1 MADII
6 RPPFSEIK
14 RPDEIVRMTTA
25 DNLKFAV
32 LIGLIEVGQV
42 TNREV
47 VNTVLHLLVG
57 GEFDMELNFVIQD
70 AQNIKHML
78 ELLDHC
84 PPNLQAEIWSVFIA
98 ILRKSVRNLQACTD
112 VGLIE
117 HVLVRLQRS
126 ETVVADLLIEM
137 LGVLASYSITV
148 KELKLLFGTMKAVN
162 GKWPRH
168 SAKLLNVLRQMPHR
182 NGPDVFFSFPGR
194 KGSAMVLPPLAKWP
208 YENGFTFTTWFRLDP
223 INSVNIEREK
233 PYLYCFKTSKGV
245 GYTAHFVGNCL
256 VLTSMKVKGKGF
268 QHCVKYEFQPRK
280 WYMIAIV
287 YIYNRWTK
295 SEIKCLVNGQLAS
308 STEMAWFVSTNDPF
322 DKCYIGAT
330 PELDEERVFC
340 GQMSAIYLFSEA
352 LTTQQICAMHR
363 LGPGYKSQFRFDNEC
378 YLNLPDNHKRVSHN
392 NVITNKSTTVLLA
405 EQEVEAIDWADEKLD
420 LSAAFAKIR
429 AVLSARNASA
439 NAVLNALGGV
449 VVDQTAGGAT
459 VAGTST
465 TPSSAST
472 NAVNNNAG
480 GSNATTANTNNSNQY
495 GDGGASAGV
504 NSNDNNKI
512 ISDPLCHLPTG
523 NTSFEQLR
531 RISSTSTTGLE
542 LLRGYS
548 SQTEEISQ
556 LKAVLYDG
564 KLSNAIVFMYNPVA
578 TDGQL
583 CLQSAPKGNVSYF
596 VHTPHALMLQDVK
609 AVVTHSIHCTLNS
622 IGGIQVLFPLFS
634 QLDMAHEGISD
645 IKRDQTLCSK
655 LLGFICELV
664 ETSQTVQQH
673 MIQNRGFLVIS
684 FMLQRS
690 SREHLTLEVLGSFLN
705 LTKYLVTC
713 LSANSDLLLKQLSV
727 ALRFPNK
734 KLFCFSFLTWQLLD
748 HVLFNPALWIYTP
761 ANVQA
766 RLYSYLATEFLSD
779 TQIYSNVR
787 RVSTVLQTVHTLKY
801 YYWVVNPRAKSGIIP
816 KGLDGPRPAQ
826 KDILAIRAY
835 ILLFLKQLIMIGNGV
850 KEDELQSILNYL
862 TTMHEDEN
870 LHDVLQMLISLMSE
884 HPSSMVPAFDVK
896 YGVRSIFKLLAAESQ
911 LIRLQALKLLGFFL
925 SRSTYKRKYD
935 VMSPHNLYTL
945 LSERLLLYE
954 ESLSLPTYNILY
966 EIMTEHISQQILY
979 TRHPEAE
986 SHYRL
991 ENPMV
996 LKIIATL
1003 IRQSKQT
1010 ESLIEVKKLFLSD
1023 MTLLCNSNRENR
1035 RTVLQ
1040 MSVWQ
1045 EWLIAMAYIHPKN
1058 TEEQKISDM
1067 VYSLFRMLL
1076 HHAIKY
1082 EYGGWRVWVDTLAIV
1097 HSKVSYEEFKLQFAQ
1112 MYEHYERQR
1121 TDNITDPALRQA
1133 RPISTISGWEREEQQ
1148 QQQHHHHPHTQR
1160 QPQEQLEQTHVHTH
1174 QHHRHAALASPVAQE
1189 SQVKDAESVGSL
1201 EDVPPVEEEIAL
1213 SDMETTTNEVTVI
1226 NAVNESTNLDS
1237 TANEKASGD
1246 AELLKE
1252 TSNVSNDDLTKPK
1265 ISSISDVYNEH
1276 IKSEV
1281 IVTSIVESPAVA
1293 VTCNGGASSSS
1304 TPASASST
1312 PAKTAAT
1319 ANGGQEA
1326 LSQTLNIKPEDLEEI
1341 ELATAKIAAGTTND
1355 AELVEQVLQ
1364 SSEKALQDC
1373 KIIADEMQ
1381 EASSVLKDEEIELAV
1396 NEVVQGVLK
1405 NEKKQATKDLMAEET
1420 LVTSNDDT
1428 KKNEEDNVLL
1438 LNTKNLLNNNAV
1450 ERKTI
1455 TTTNDN
1461 TNTTNIKEVNANSEP
1476 NENFNE
1482 IRTTTNKAVT
1492 DLHAEA
1498 VSVIDMQQKT
1508 EENDYKKATKNN
1520 INNSSSTNTAA
1531 PLEEQKISKLA
1542 IVVAKEH
1549 EHENDLMDV
1558 SSSLST
1564 TVETTEE
1571 ISSLSPETTV
1581 SSASI
1586 PEDNLLG
1593 LNEATAH
1600 DNEKL
1605 SSETMTM
1612 VKDIVDNL
1620 IDKVIDA
1627 SVIAIEKD
1635 AACKETN
1642 NNEIVDKVK
1651 NDVNEEVDVS
1661 LRAKEIVEDVL
1672 TSALD
1677 KAAATE
1683 QTNAKE
1689 VAIIEDNT
1697 SSKEVATTTTTSTEQ
1712 ETQADIVQ
1720 TVVNDLL
1727 EQTVNAIE
1735 KSDELAGVVVPKVET
1750 KAETMVGEETL
1761 LAPEVVEEAKELVAI
1776 SLPLTKEIDSTT
1788 QTTPKKQAHDI
1799 VGGEAVDLEN
1809 VEVIEDLVEQTEEE
1823 TQTTQ
1828 EELLESAA
1836 ELEEEE
1842 QVKQST
1848 ASTQVESNHFD
1859 TKHSHQSQQAKQQH
1873 QQQQHQRSKSGS
1885 TRPMF
1890 SPGPTRPPFRI
1901 PEFKWSYIHQRLLSD
1916 VLFSLETDI
1925 QVWRS
1930 HSTKSVLDFV
1940 NSSENAIFVVN
1951 TVHLISQLAD
1961 NLIIA
1966 CGGLLPLLASAT
1978 SPNSELDVLEP
1989 TQGMPLEVAVS
2000 FLQRLVNMADVL
2012 IFATSLNFG
2021 ELEAEKNMSS
2031 GGILRQ
2037 CLRLVCT
2044 CAVRNCLECKERTRY
2059 NVGAMARDVSGAAH
2073 LQALIRGAQASPKN
2087 IVESLT
2093 GQLSPVKDPEKL
2105 LQDMDVNRL
2114 RAVIYRDVEETKQA
2128 QFLSLA
2134 IVYFISVLMVSK
2146 YRDILEPPAE
2156 PQIQRQSPVMQRSA
2170 AGRPLFPQWSHHV
2183 YPQFLPS
2190 NSHQNHMLSTTST
2203 TTTNMQQQ
2211 HTQTTLHHHY
2221 YHQQQTQQISSPPHH
2236 QQQLTQHHNYT
2247 HHYASIQQ
2255 QQQQQMH
2262 QHQHQHST
2270 YYGEQQPQLQNH
2282 ILSAG
2287 SSNSSSNYAGN
2298 ISPPLATQSTS
2309 SSASSSVTS
2318 QPASSSSLSSLA
2330 SQPTATRHHH
2340 QQQQQQQHQHAH
2352 SHTVTHQ
2359 HQHQHQRHIQKHHYH
2374 HQQQQQQQFQ
2384 QHYGMM
2390 NGNGNQMVNGGDG
2403 VGGVGGNSK
2412 STPQN
2417 FTMSNSSHQQHFV
2430 GNAGDMN
2437 GSNAFNQYM
2446 RASGAMM
2453 NGGHQNSIAVEYH
2466 THTHTH
2472 SIGVGGAVIGATNN
2486 NSLTLNNN
2494 NNCINNA
2501 ISAHSTLRD
2510 VGVGVGRDGVGCTS
2524 DIVSAGDT
2532 KLPYKNNGL
2541 NNNYRYNGHN
2551 NIGTGTRTIQDGDYE
2566 IIVVDENNPSVLAD
2580 NDSHSSGPPS
2590 IKSNKAT
2597 ATNTTTTMNKTAKT
2611 KNFKSTSIITTNLTT
2626 ATTTTISLP
2635 QSKQISK
2642 LQPQPLSP
2650 PKPVLPKKLP
2660 KSVDS
2665 DVGSLNMNST
2675 ENEVPEVESS
2685 GEILADDNKPNNS
2698 NDESWTDVNLNED
2711 AGVQATAGGLLSGG
2725 MSAVDGKM
2733 RDIDGIQQHH
2743 VHQQQ
2748 HQQQHH
2754 QQQQT
2759 TIAHGQP
2766 QQQMQAHHGHQ
2777 LMNAAGGG
2785 GGNERGD
2792 KPDSEISVVR
2802 VPDSYAATA
2811 SGASSAGV
2819 ATAAGNVSQR
2829 GTTRSDELQ
2838 MKPPLVGQLPMT
2850 TPSREASLTQKLEVA
2865 LGPVCPLLREVMVDF
2880 APFLSKTLVGSHG
2893 QELLMEG
2900 KGLTTF
2906 KNSHSVVELV
2916 MLLCSQEWQN
2926 SLQKHA
2932 GLAFIELIN
2941 EGRLLSHA
2949 MKDHIVRVA
2958 NEAEFILNRMRA
2970 DDVLKHADFESQCA
2984 QTLLER
2990 REEERMCDHLIT
3002 AARRR
3007 DNVIASRLLEKV
3019 RNIMCNRHGAWGD
3032 ACSAVQKQTFWKLDA
3047 WEDDA
3052 RRRKR
3057 MVQNPR
3063 GSSHPQ
3069 ATLKAAIENGGPED
3083 AIMQTRDEFHTQI
3096 AVSRSHQSTQ
3106 HTADLLD
3113 DAELLIEDRELDLD
3127 LTGPVNIS
3135 TKAKLVAPGVVAP
3148 GTVSI
3153 TSTEMFFEVDEDH
3166 PEFQKIDPEV
3176 LKYCDHLHGKWYFS
3190 EVRAIFSRRYL
3201 LQNVALEIFL
3211 ASRTSIL
3218 FAFPDQHTV
3227 KKVIKALPRV
3237 GVGIKYGIPQTR
3249 RASMMSPR
3257 QLMRNSNMTQKWQRR
3272 EISNFE
3278 YLMFLNTIAGRTYN
3292 DLNQYPVF
3300 PWVLTNYDTKELDLS
3315 LPSNYRDLSKPI
3327 GALNPSRR
3335 EYFEERYESWVS
3347 DTIPPFHYGTHY
3359 STSSFTLNWLVRVEP
3374 FTTMFLALQGGKFDY
3389 PDRLFSSIS
3398 LSWKNCQRDT
3408 SDVKELIPEWY
3419 FLPEIFYN
3427 SSGYRLGHREDGAL
3441 VNDVELPP
3449 WSKSPEEFVRINR
3462 MALESEF
3469 VSCQLHQWI
3478 DLIFGYK
3485 QRGPEA
3491 IRATN
3496 VFYYLT
3502 YEGSVDLDAISDP
3515 VMREAVENQI
3525 RNFGQTPS
3533 QLLMEPHPPR
3543 SSAMHLSPM
3552 MFSAMPDDLCMS
3564 LKFYQNSPIIH
3575 ISANTYPQLSLPS
3588 VVTVTAGHQFAVN
3601 RWNCNYTA
3609 SVQSPSYAES
3619 PQSPGSNLPLT
3630 IDPVLSAAQNTGHN
3644 NPMNRRHL
3652 GDNFSQMLK
3661 IRSNCF
3667 VTTVDSRFLIA
3678 CGFWDNSFRVFATE
3692 TAKIVQIVFGHFG
3705 VVTCLARS
3713 ECNITSDCYIA
3724 SGSADCTVLLWH
3736 WNARTQSIV
3745 GEGDVPT
3752 PRATLTGHEQAV
3764 TSVVISAELGLVVS
3778 GSTNGPVLIHTTF
3791 GDLLR
3796 SLDPPMDFYSP
3807 ELIAMS
3813 REGFIVVNYDKGNVA
3828 AYTINGKKL
3837 RHETHN
3843 DNLQCMLLSRD
3854 GEYLMTAGDRGIV
3867 EVWRTFNLAP
3877 LYAFPACNAAIRS
3890 LALTHDQKYLLAGL
3904 STGSIIVFHID
3915 FNRWHHEY
3923 QQRY

>member
-1 MADII
+1 MANFI
-6 RPPFSEIK
+6 RPPFNDIK
-14 RPDEIVRMTTA
+14 RPDEIVRMTTG

-378 YLNLPDNHKRVSHN
+378 YLNLPDNHKRVSQQQLLEQQQ
-392 NVITNKSTTVLLA
+392 TPTKYMAALLLA
-405 EQEVEAIDWADEKLD
+405 EADVQSIDWSDDKLD
-420 LSAAFAKIR
+420 LQAAFAKIR
-429 AVLSARNASA
+429 AVLAARSANA
-439 NAVLNALGGV
+439 NAVLQALRGSGSG
-449 VVDQTAGGAT
+449 TAAHSTEIHSSSAT
-459 VAGTST
+459 VNAPTDH
-465 TPSSAST
+465 T
-472 NAVNNNAG
+472 NLAINNNH
-480 GSNATTANTNNSNQY
+480 NITTINETTTAVTCENHLTKITESLSHMPLGSTFSLDRLSSSSISTLDFMRPFV
-495 GDGGASAGV
+495 GDM
-504 NSNDNNKI
+504 
-512 ISDPLCHLPTG
+512 
-523 NTSFEQLR
+523 
-531 RISSTSTTGLE
+531 
-542 LLRGYS
+542 
-548 SQTEEISQ
+548 EEINQ
-556 LKAVLYDG
+556 LKFVLYDG

-609 AVVTHSIHCTLNS
+609 AVITHSIHCTLNS

-645 IKRDQTLCSK
+645 MKRDPTLCSK

-713 LSANSDLLLKQLSV
+713 LSANSDLLLKQ
-727 ALRFPNK
+727 
-734 KLFCFSFLTWQLLD
+734 LFCFSFLTWQLLD

-835 ILLFLKQLIMIGNGV
+835 ILLFLKQLIMIGQGV

-896 YGVRSIFKLLAAESQ
+896 HGVRTIFKLLAAESQ

-945 LSERLLLYE
+945 LAERLLLYE
-954 ESLSLPTYNILY
+954 ESLSMPTYNVLY
-966 EIMTEHISQQILY
+966 EIMTEHISQHIMY
-979 TRHPEAE
+979 NRHPEAE

-991 ENPMV
+991 ENPMM
-996 LKIIATL
+996 LKVVATL
-1003 IRQSKQT
+1003 VRQSKQT

-1121 TDNITDPALRQA
+1121 TDNITDPILRQA
-1133 RPISTISGWEREEQQ
+1133 RPISTISGWEREELN
-1148 QQQHHHHPHTQR
+1148 QQHHGVVHNAASVTSLDHVTPVDEGCEDEIEQEICSNHNQTNDTNLEVECHETDTNCNCPIESESSEISTELNKQTNQCEILKLGISSVSEVLNNHKKSDSHTCNGN
-1160 QPQEQLEQTHVHTH
+1160 
-1174 QHHRHAALASPVAQE
+1174 AS
-1189 SQVKDAESVGSL
+1189 S
-1201 EDVPPVEEEIAL
+1201 
-1213 SDMETTTNEVTVI
+1213 TTNTSAKEI
-1226 NAVNESTNLDS
+1226 KSTGPE
-1237 TANEKASGD
+1237 A
-1246 AELLKE
+1246 LKE
-1252 TSNVSNDDLTKPK
+1252 T
-1265 ISSISDVYNEH
+1265 
-1276 IKSEV
+1276 
-1281 IVTSIVESPAVA
+1281 
-1293 VTCNGGASSSS
+1293 
-1304 TPASASST
+1304 
-1312 PAKTAAT
+1312 
-1319 ANGGQEA
+1319 
-1326 LSQTLNIKPEDLEEI
+1326 LNIRDLEELKNEQQNIASKDNEAHI
-1341 ELATAKIAAGTTND
+1341 ESVLKISEKSLADCKLLAD
-1355 AELVEQVLQ
+1355 VLQ
-1364 SSEKALQDC
+1364 ET
-1373 KIIADEMQ
+1373 
-1381 EASSVLKDEEIELAV
+1381 SSVIKDEEIELAV
-1396 NEVVQGVLK
+1396 NEVVQGVLN
-1405 NEKKQATKDLMAEET
+1405 NEKKQIREPSQDHQTPHVQTEGT
-1420 LVTSNDDT
+1420 LTQISQ
-1428 KKNEEDNVLL
+1428 
-1438 LNTKNLLNNNAV
+1438 LNTENMLNNITKTSTEEINANNDVSVTKTCNIEDIEKTEELTNVIKANFLNNNAPHPAITV
-1450 ERKTI
+1450 SEAIDKT
-1455 TTTNDN
+1455 
-1461 TNTTNIKEVNANSEP
+1461 V
-1476 NENFNE
+1476 
-1482 IRTTTNKAVT
+1482 
-1492 DLHAEA
+1492 
-1498 VSVIDMQQKT
+1498 QKKLT
-1508 EENDYKKATKNN
+1508 E
-1520 INNSSSTNTAA
+1520 
-1531 PLEEQKISKLA
+1531 LE
-1542 IVVAKEH
+1542 
-1549 EHENDLMDV
+1549 V

-1564 TVETTEE
+1564 TLETVEE

-1581 SSASI
+1581 SNTSMADETI
-1586 PEDNLLG
+1586 EN
-1593 LNEATAH
+1593 LNEESAKNT
-1600 DNEKL
+1600 
-1605 SSETMTM
+1605 
-1612 VKDIVDNL
+1612 VVQ
-1620 IDKVIDA
+1620 
-1627 SVIAIEKD
+1627 
-1635 AACKETN
+1635 
-1642 NNEIVDKVK
+1642 EIVDKIIDDVIK
-1651 NDVNEEVDVS
+1651 NSSQDYFLEKIPKSNNSDPENINQGLNSTIELLSEDC
-1661 LRAKEIVEDVL
+1661 LCETAKD
-1672 TSALD
+1672 
-1677 KAAATE
+1677 
-1683 QTNAKE
+1683 
-1689 VAIIEDNT
+1689 IIEDVIQTAVEQAISFNSLDDISIEKTAHNT
-1697 SSKEVATTTTTSTEQ
+1697 NENKNNIVN
-1712 ETQADIVQ
+1712 IVQ
-1720 TVVNDLL
+1720 TVVD
-1727 EQTVNAIE
+1727 
-1735 KSDELAGVVVPKVET
+1735 
-1750 KAETMVGEETL
+1750 
-1761 LAPEVVEEAKELVAI
+1761 
-1776 SLPLTKEIDSTT
+1776 
-1788 QTTPKKQAHDI
+1788 
-1799 VGGEAVDLEN
+1799 
-1809 VEVIEDLVEQTEEE
+1809 DLVEQTISAIATSTESEISENKKIIPEDQISLKPESNYLLDQNENKEQTFQEDLTLNSHSKDERSVCQE
-1823 TQTTQ
+1823 TQTNQCIGENSQIFQKNEHHHQ
-1828 EELLESAA
+1828 E
-1836 ELEEEE
+1836 
-1842 QVKQST
+1842 QQS
-1848 ASTQVESNHFD
+1848 ASTQVDSQHFD
-1859 TKHSHQSQQAKQQH
+1859 DKKQHGYSQH
-1873 QQQQHQRSKSGS
+1873 QLPQHHQRPKSGS

-2059 NVGAMARDVSGAAH
+2059 NVGAASRDLPGAAH

-2087 IVESLT
+2087 IVESIT

-2156 PQIQRQSPVMQRSA
+2156 PQIQRQSPVMQRSTG
-2170 AGRPLFPQWSHHV
+2170 AGRNL
-2183 YPQFLPS
+2183 
-2190 NSHQNHMLSTTST
+2190 
-2203 TTTNMQQQ
+2203 
-2211 HTQTTLHHHY
+2211 
-2221 YHQQQTQQISSPPHH
+2221 
-2236 QQQLTQHHNYT
+2236 
-2247 HHYASIQQ
+2247 
-2255 QQQQQMH
+2255 
-2262 QHQHQHST
+2262 
-2270 YYGEQQPQLQNH
+2270 
-2282 ILSAG
+2282 
-2287 SSNSSSNYAGN
+2287 
-2298 ISPPLATQSTS
+2298 
-2309 SSASSSVTS
+2309 
-2318 QPASSSSLSSLA
+2318 
-2330 SQPTATRHHH
+2330 
-2340 QQQQQQQHQHAH
+2340 
-2352 SHTVTHQ
+2352 
-2359 HQHQHQRHIQKHHYH
+2359 
-2374 HQQQQQQQFQ
+2374 
-2384 QHYGMM
+2384 
-2390 NGNGNQMVNGGDG
+2390 
-2403 VGGVGGNSK
+2403 
-2412 STPQN
+2412 
-2417 FTMSNSSHQQHFV
+2417 
-2430 GNAGDMN
+2430 
-2437 GSNAFNQYM
+2437 
-2446 RASGAMM
+2446 
-2453 NGGHQNSIAVEYH
+2453 
-2466 THTHTH
+2466 
-2472 SIGVGGAVIGATNN
+2472 
-2486 NSLTLNNN
+2486 
-2494 NNCINNA
+2494 
-2501 ISAHSTLRD
+2501 
-2510 VGVGVGRDGVGCTS
+2510 
-2524 DIVSAGDT
+2524 
-2532 KLPYKNNGL
+2532 
-2541 NNNYRYNGHN
+2541 
-2551 NIGTGTRTIQDGDYE
+2551 QDGDYE
-2566 IIVVDENNPSVLAD
+2566 IIVVDENNSSVLAD

-2590 IKSNKAT
+2590 IKN
-2597 ATNTTTTMNKTAKT
+2597 
-2611 KNFKSTSIITTNLTT
+2611 
-2626 ATTTTISLP
+2626 P
-2635 QSKQISK
+2635 K
-2642 LQPQPLSP
+2642 LQQNTQKNITRSETIVNISRNTKVKSLLPHINNRKIKLQKQLLSP
-2650 PKPVLPKKLP
+2650 PTPIVPQRLS
-2660 KSVDS
+2660 KSDS
-2665 DVGSLNMNST
+2665 ECNSLNMNST

-2685 GEILADDNKPNNS
+2685 SEILADDSKPINS

-2711 AGVQATAGGLLSGG
+2711 SCVQTSATGIIMSGD
-2725 MSAVDGKM
+2725 AKI
-2733 RDIDGIQQHH
+2733 RDIGSVHSTHSSHTQNSAHVVGGIS
-2743 VHQQQ
+2743 
-2748 HQQQHH
+2748 
-2754 QQQQT
+2754 
-2759 TIAHGQP
+2759 
-2766 QQQMQAHHGHQ
+2766 
-2777 LMNAAGGG
+2777 
-2785 GGNERGD
+2785 ERGD

-2802 VPDSYAATA
+2802 VPDNYGNSTA
-2811 SGASSAGV
+2811 VSGNNANIGTQRSSRA
-2819 ATAAGNVSQR
+2819 
-2829 GTTRSDELQ
+2829 DELPI
-2838 MKPPLVGQLPMT
+2838 KPPLVGQLPMT

-2865 LGPVCPLLREVMVDF
+2865 LGPVCPLLREIMVDF
-2880 APFLSKTLVGSHG
+2880 AHYLSKTLVGSHG

-3032 ACSAVQKQTFWKLDA
+3032 SCGTVQKQIYWKLDA

-3069 ATLKAAIENGGPED
+3069 ATLKAALENGGPED
-3083 AIMQTRDEFHTQI
+3083 AILQTRDEFHTQI
-3096 AVSRSHQSTQ
+3096 AVSRTHQATQ

-3135 TKAKLVAPGVVAP
+3135 TKAKLIAPGLVAP

-3153 TSTEMFFEVDEDH
+3153 TSTEMFFEVDEEH
-3166 PEFQKIDPEV
+3166 PEYHKIEVEV

-3292 DLNQYPVF
+3292 DLNQYPIF
-3300 PWVLTNYDTKELDLS
+3300 PWVLTNYESKDLDLS

-3335 EYFEERYESWVS
+3335 AYFEDRYESWES

-3359 STSSFTLNWLVRVEP
+3359 STASFTLNWLVRVEP

-3389 PDRLFSSIS
+3389 PDRLFSSVN

-3419 FLPEIFYN
+3419 FLPEMFYN
-3427 SSGYRLGHREDGAL
+3427 SSNYRLGHREDGTM
-3441 VNDVELPP
+3441 VNDVELPQ
-3449 WSKSPEEFVRINR
+3449 WAKTPEEFVRINR

-3502 YEGSVDLDAISDP
+3502 YEGSVDLEAIVDP

-3552 MFSAMPDDLCMS
+3552 MFSAMPDDLCQI

-3619 PQSPGSNLPLT
+3619 SQQQGAMKPLT
-3630 IDPVLSAAQNTGHN
+3630 IDPVLTTQNTTNN

-3667 VTTVDSRFLIA
+3667 VVTVDSRFLIA
-3678 CGFWDNSFRVFATE
+3678 CGFWDNSFRVFNTE
-3692 TAKIVQIVFGHFG
+3692 SAKIVQIIFGHFG

-3778 GSTNGPVLIHTTF
+3778 GSSSKQRFFFSQYRTTFYVFIIDGPVLIHTTF

-3796 SLDPPMDFYSP
+3796 SLDPPMEFHSP

-3813 REGFIVVNYDKGNVA
+3813 REGFIVINYDKGNVA
-3828 AYTINGKKL
+3828 AYTINGKEL
-3837 RHETHN
+3837 RHEIHN

-3877 LYAFPACNAAIRS
+3877 LYAFPACNAGIRS

-3904 STGSIIVFHID
+3904 STGSIVVFHID

>member
-1 MADII
+1 MDSLERLLRAAPLPRTLTSVNGAVAKGQQRALVHASLAAATVGRKGRHLTGTFCLTGDTMEGII
-6 RPPFSEIK
+6 QCLVFLKAFS
-14 RPDEIVRMTTA
+14 
-25 DNLKFAV
+25 
-32 LIGLIEVGQV
+32 
-42 TNREV
+42 
-47 VNTVLHLLVG
+47 LVG

-378 YLNLPDNHKRVSHN
+378 YLNLPDNHKRVSQN
-392 NVITNKSTTVLLA
+392 NGNNNNNNTTISTTVLLA
-405 EQEVEAIDWADEKLD
+405 EQEAQAIDWSDEKLD
-420 LSAAFAKIR
+420 LTAAFAKIR

-449 VVDQTAGGAT
+449 VVVDDHGTASGSTMTGGGA
-459 VAGTST
+459 VGGMAP
-465 TPSSAST
+465 TPSASSM
-472 NAVNNNAG
+472 NANSAG
-480 GSNATTANTNNSNQY
+480 GSNAATSANNNQHI
-495 GDGGASAGV
+495 GGGGGGA
-504 NSNDNNKI
+504 NDNNKI
-512 ISDPLCHLPTG
+512 ITDPLCHLPTG

-531 RISSTSTTGLE
+531 RISATSAASLE
-542 LLRGYS
+542 LLRGYTN
-548 SQTEEISQ
+548 QTEEINQ

-645 IKRDQTLCSK
+645 VKRDPTLCSK

-713 LSANSDLLLKQLSV
+713 LSANSDLLLKQL
-727 ALRFPNK
+727 
-734 KLFCFSFLTWQLLD
+734 LD

-801 YYWVVNPRAKSGIIP
+801 YYWVVNPRTKSGIVP
-816 KGLDGPRPAQ
+816 KGVDGPRPAQ

-896 YGVRSIFKLLAAESQ
+896 HGVRSIFKLLAAESQ

-925 SRSTYKRKYD
+925 SRSTHKRKYD

-945 LSERLLLYE
+945 LAERLLIYE
-954 ESLSLPTYNILY
+954 ESLSLPTYNVLY

-979 TRHPEAE
+979 TRHPEPE

-991 ENPMV
+991 ENPMI
-996 LKIIATL
+996 LKVVATL

-1076 HHAIKY
+1076 HHAIKH

-1148 QQQHHHHPHTQR
+1148 QQQHHHNHQHQ
-1160 QPQEQLEQTHVHTH
+1160 QPQQQQQQQQQQQLEHTH
-1174 QHHRHAALASPVAQE
+1174 AHHQQHRAQAALPAPAVQE
-1189 SQVKDAESVGSL
+1189 LPVKDAESVGSL
-1201 EDVPPVEEEIAL
+1201 EDVPPVEEEVEECESIEPTVQDVA
-1213 SDMETTTNEVTVI
+1213 STTTG
-1226 NAVNESTNLDS
+1226 NESESANCGCN
-1237 TANEKASGD
+1237 ANEKADSDEGPTNT
-1246 AELLKE
+1246 
-1252 TSNVSNDDLTKPK
+1252 TSTGTNTSEDLTKSK
-1265 ISSISDVYNEH
+1265 ISNISDVYNEH
-1276 IKSEV
+1276 IKSDVV
-1281 IVTSIVESPAVA
+1281 ITSIVESPAVA
-1293 VTCNGGASSSS
+1293 VTCNGSASSTS
-1304 TPASASST
+1304 TVASASST
-1312 PAKTAAT
+1312 PAKSS
-1319 ANGGQEA
+1319 GQEA
-1326 LSQTLNIKPEDLEEI
+1326 LSQTLNLKPEDLEEI
-1341 ELATAKIAAGTTND
+1341 ELATAKMAAGTTAD
-1355 AELVEQVLQ
+1355 DEHVQQVLQ
-1364 SSEKALQDC
+1364 SSERALQDC
-1373 KIIADEMQ
+1373 KMVADEMH

-1405 NEKKQATKDLMAEET
+1405 NEKKLATKEPSTSTTQET
-1420 LVTSNDDT
+1420 HTKIQKTDEDD
-1428 KKNEEDNVLL
+1428 VSL
-1438 LNTKNLLNNNAV
+1438 LNTKNLLNNNADNELKTTTTTTTTTMAMSTENTYNNNTT
-1450 ERKTI
+1450 ERKS
-1455 TTTNDN
+1455 
-1461 TNTTNIKEVNANSEP
+1461 EEEEEEEEENANNVEDEKP
-1476 NENFNE
+1476 NH
-1482 IRTTTNKAVT
+1482 AVVT
-1492 DLHAEA
+1492 DLHADPAPAIET
-1498 VSVIDMQQKT
+1498 QQKTDDNKT
-1508 EENDYKKATKNN
+1508 EENNLNN
-1520 INNSSSTNTAA
+1520 NNNTNTAD
-1531 PLEEQKISKLA
+1531 PSDEHKTSKLA

-1549 EHENDLMDV
+1549 EHELMDV

-1586 PEDNLLG
+1586 TEENLLG
-1593 LNEATAH
+1593 LAETTPI
-1600 DNEKL
+1600 DNENNAV
-1605 SSETMTM
+1605 ETM
-1612 VKDIVDNL
+1612 VKDIVDKL
-1620 IDKVIDA
+1620 IDKVVDA
-1627 SVIAIEKD
+1627 SV
-1635 AACKETN
+1635 AAEEASKETN
-1642 NNEIVDKVK
+1642 NNEILDKEK
-1651 NDVNEEVDVS
+1651 NDVSEEAAVS
-1661 LRAKEIVEDVL
+1661 ETAKQIVEDVL
-1672 TSALD
+1672 ASAVD
-1677 KAAATE
+1677 KA
-1683 QTNAKE
+1683 
-1689 VAIIEDNT
+1689 NT
-1697 SSKEVATTTTTSTEQ
+1697 SDVEVLPAALVAQTQDTQNEETNKAKVEDTE
-1712 ETQADIVQ
+1712 EENVTDIVQ
-1720 TVVNDLL
+1720 TVVDDLL
-1727 EQTVNAIE
+1727 EQTVNAVEKASEIE
-1735 KSDELAGVVVPKVET
+1735 PTAVATTDVANTETSATEAVPTLAAVSAAEVPADKP
-1750 KAETMVGEETL
+1750 
-1761 LAPEVVEEAKELVAI
+1761 LATASTPAVKEV
-1776 SLPLTKEIDSTT
+1776 DSTT
-1788 QTTPKKQAHDI
+1788 QTTPKLQPN
-1799 VGGEAVDLEN
+1799 EN
-1809 VEVIEDLVEQTEEE
+1809 VVGILNAEVVEELVDEQAEVE
-1823 TQTTQ
+1823 THTVVH
-1828 EELLESAA
+1828 EELLDDVA
-1836 ELEEEE
+1836 
-1842 QVKQST
+1842 QVDPHHQTKRAT
-1848 ASTQVESNHFD
+1848 AGTQVENNHFD
-1859 TKHSHQSQQAKQQH
+1859 DKHPH
-1873 QQQQHQRSKSGS
+1873 QQQQQRTKGGS

-1901 PEFKWSYIHQRLLSD
+1901 PEFKWSYIHQRLLAD

-1925 QVWRS
+1925 QVWRN

-1940 NSSENAIFVVN
+1940 NASENAIFVVN

-2059 NVGAMARDVSGAAH
+2059 NMGAMARDVPGAAH

-2087 IVESLT
+2087 IVESIT

-2170 AGRPLFPQWSHHV
+2170 AEPSGRPLFPQWSHHV
-2183 YPQFLPS
+2183 YPQFLPN
-2190 NSHQNHMLSTTST
+2190 NSHQSHMPTATAATST
-2203 TTTNMQQQ
+2203 GNMQQQ
-2211 HTQTTLHHHY
+2211 QTQTTHQHY
-2221 YHQQQTQQISSPPHH
+2221 YHQQQQQ
-2236 QQQLTQHHNYT
+2236 QQQLQQQQLSQQQQHSYS
-2247 HHYASIQQ
+2247 HHYATLQQ
-2255 QQQQQMH
+2255 QQQQQQQH
-2262 QHQHQHST
+2262 QHQHQA
-2270 YYGEQQPQLQNH
+2270 YYGEQQQQH
-2282 ILSAG
+2282 VMSGG

-2298 ISPPLATQSTS
+2298 ISPPLAAQSTS
-2309 SSASSSVTS
+2309 SSASSSATS

-2330 SQPTATRHHH
+2330 SQPTTRHH
-2340 QQQQQQQHQHAH
+2340 QQQQQQQQSQQQQQHSSVA
-2352 SHTVTHQ
+2352 
-2359 HQHQHQRHIQKHHYH
+2359 HQHQRHAQKHHYH
-2374 HQQQQQQQFQ
+2374 HQQQQQQQLPTQQFQHQQQQQQQQ

-2390 NGNGNQMVNGGDG
+2390 NGIANQMANGI
-2403 VGGVGGNSK
+2403 GGVGGCGTNK
-2412 STPQN
+2412 TAPQN
-2417 FTMSNSSHQQHFV
+2417 VQMTGNGHQQHFV

-2437 GSNAFNQYM
+2437 GGGMGGPYQQYM
-2446 RASGAMM
+2446 RASIGGGIM
-2453 NGGHQNSIAVEYH
+2453 NGGNNGGIMGA
-2466 THTHTH
+2466 
-2472 SIGVGGAVIGATNN
+2472 GVGGGGGSGVAHQNGITVDYHHTHAHAHAHAHAAGVGAVAMNGVTAN
-2486 NSLTLNNN
+2486 NSGLLMSSSNNN
-2494 NNCINNA
+2494 NNSKTNSNNINCN
-2501 ISAHSTLRD
+2501 SNVMRVS
-2510 VGVGVGRDGVGCTS
+2510 VGVGVGSDATNTGSGVVGGGAAT
-2524 DIVSAGDT
+2524 
-2532 KLPYKNNGL
+2532 LPYKNNGL
-2541 NNNYRYNGHN
+2541 NNNYRYNGRA

-2590 IKSNKAT
+2590 IKS
-2597 ATNTTTTMNKTAKT
+2597 
-2611 KNFKSTSIITTNLTT
+2611 
-2626 ATTTTISLP
+2626 
-2635 QSKQISK
+2635 
-2642 LQPQPLSP
+2642 
-2650 PKPVLPKKLP
+2650 
-2660 KSVDS
+2660 VDS

-2685 GEILADDNKPNNS
+2685 SEILADDNKPTNS

-2711 AGVQATAGGLLSGG
+2711 AGVQATASGLLSGGG
-2725 MSAVDGKM
+2725 MSAVDGKL
-2733 RDIDGIQQHH
+2733 RDIDSLQHQTH
-2743 VHQQQ
+2743 PQHQHQ
-2748 HQQQHH
+2748 HQQQS
-2754 QQQQT
+2754 QQQQQQAAT
-2759 TIAHGQP
+2759 GHGQP
-2766 QQQMQAHHGHQ
+2766 QSAQQMQAHHGVAHQ
-2777 LMNAAGGG
+2777 LVGAAGG
-2785 GGNERGD
+2785 ERGD

-2802 VPDSYAATA
+2802 VPDSYAAT
-2811 SGASSAGV
+2811 SGASGAGV
-2819 ATAAGNVSQR
+2819 ATAAGNVGQR
-2829 GTTRSDELQ
+2829 GTRSDELQ

-2865 LGPVCPLLREVMVDF
+2865 LGPVCPLLREIMVDF

-2970 DDVLKHADFESQCA
+2970 DDVLKHADFESQCT

-3032 ACSAVQKQTFWKLDA
+3032 ASGTVQKPTFWKLDA

-3069 ATLKAAIENGGPED
+3069 ATLKAAIENGVPED
-3083 AIMQTRDEFHTQI
+3083 AILQTRDEFHTQI
-3096 AVSRSHQSTQ
+3096 AVTRSHQASQ

-3135 TKAKLVAPGVVAP
+3135 TKAKLIAPGVVAP

-3153 TSTEMFFEVDEDH
+3153 TSTEMFFEVDEDN
-3166 PEFQKIDPEV
+3166 PEFQKVDTEV

-3249 RASMMSPR
+3249 RASMMAPR

-3335 EYFEERYESWVS
+3335 AYFEERYETWES

-3419 FLPEIFYN
+3419 FLPEMFYN
-3427 SSGYRLGHREDGAL
+3427 SSSYRLGHREDGTL

-3630 IDPVLSAAQNTGHN
+3630 IDPVLSAQNSGHN

-3854 GEYLMTAGDRGIV
+3854 GEYLMTAGDHGIV

-3890 LALTHDQKYLLAGL
+3890 LSLTHDQKYLLAGL

>member
-1 MADII
+1 MEGII
-6 RPPFSEIK
+6 QCLVFLKAFS
-14 RPDEIVRMTTA
+14 
-25 DNLKFAV
+25 
-32 LIGLIEVGQV
+32 
-42 TNREV
+42 
-47 VNTVLHLLVG
+47 LVG

-148 KELKLLFGTMKAVN
+148 KELKLLFGTMKATN

-378 YLNLPDNHKRVSHN
+378 YLNLPDNHKRVSHFQ
-392 NVITNKSTTVLLA
+392 LLPATLGASSLPGVGGGSGTGGGDAAAAAAAAVAAGQQQQLQLQFQTLAA
-405 EQEVEAIDWADEKLD
+405 EQEARAIDWTDEKLD
-420 LSAAFAKIR
+420 LNEAFVKIR
-429 AVLSARNASA
+429 AVLTARNAVTLAGSGSSST
-439 NAVLNALGGV
+439 AVATATAAAAGAA
-449 VVDQTAGGAT
+449 AGGTSPAAT
-459 VAGTST
+459 SALPAAATHNENDAAVQQQQHATHLAATS
-465 TPSSAST
+465 SG
-472 NAVNNNAG
+472 NA
-480 GSNATTANTNNSNQY
+480 
-495 GDGGASAGV
+495 D
-504 NSNDNNKI
+504 
-512 ISDPLCHLPTG
+512 DPLGHLPTG
-523 NTSFEQLR
+523 NTSSFEQLR
-531 RISSTSTTGLE
+531 RMSSV
-542 LLRGYS
+542 S
-548 SQTEEISQ
+548 SLNLMVGSADTEEVNQ

-583 CLQSAPKGNVSYF
+583 CLQSSPKGNVSYF

-634 QLDMAHEGISD
+634 QLDMAHEGLGD
-645 IKRDQTLCSK
+645 IKRDPTLCSK

-713 LSANSDLLLKQLSV
+713 LSANSDLLLKQ
-727 ALRFPNK
+727 
-734 KLFCFSFLTWQLLD
+734 LFCFSFLTWQLLD

-896 YGVRSIFKLLAAESQ
+896 HGVRSIFKLLAAESQ

-925 SRSTYKRKYD
+925 SRSTHKRKYD

-945 LSERLLLYE
+945 LAERLLLYE
-954 ESLSLPTYNILY
+954 ESLSLPTYNVLY

-979 TRHPEAE
+979 TRHPEPE

-991 ENPMV
+991 ENPMI
-996 LKIIATL
+996 LKVVATL

-1010 ESLIEVKKLFLSD
+1010 ESLIDVKKLFLQD

-1045 EWLIAMAYIHPKN
+1045 EWLIAMAYIHPKSS
-1058 TEEQKISDM
+1058 EEQKISDM

-1076 HHAIKY
+1076 HHAIKH

-1133 RPISTISGWEREEQQ
+1133 RPISTISGWEREELHQQ
-1148 QQQHHHHPHTQR
+1148 QNGG
-1160 QPQEQLEQTHVHTH
+1160 
-1174 QHHRHAALASPVAQE
+1174 AAAAVAPNQAAAA
-1189 SQVKDAESVGSL
+1189 VKAAVSIASL
-1201 EDVPPVEEEIAL
+1201 EDVPPVVEEEVEELELEEVEIQEGPIIEEAEPKSVIA
-1213 SDMETTTNEVTVI
+1213 N
-1226 NAVNESTNLDS
+1226 
-1237 TANEKASGD
+1237 
-1246 AELLKE
+1246 
-1252 TSNVSNDDLTKPK
+1252 
-1265 ISSISDVYNEH
+1265 ISDVYNEQ
-1276 IKSEV
+1276 IK
-1281 IVTSIVESPAVA
+1281 TDA
-1293 VTCNGGASSSS
+1293 TCNGNLEEVKEED
-1304 TPASASST
+1304 PA
-1312 PAKTAAT
+1312 
-1319 ANGGQEA
+1319 EEHV
-1326 LSQTLNIKPEDLEEI
+1326 EDLVEKQSEPSPLGALRETLELGDDMDVEEL
-1341 ELATAKIAAGTTND
+1341 ELATAKD
-1355 AELVEQVLQ
+1355 ALNAEQHVARVLQ
-1364 SSEKALQDC
+1364 ASEAALNDC
-1373 KIIADEMQ
+1373 KMAVDDVLQ

-1396 NEVVQGVLK
+1396 NEVVQGVLN
-1405 NEKKQATKDLMAEET
+1405 NEKKSQADKEKDNKEQQ
-1420 LVTSNDDT
+1420 VGQDV
-1428 KKNEEDNVLL
+1428 NVSL
-1438 LNTKNLLNNNAV
+1438 LNSKNLLNNNNNNNNNSPSP
-1450 ERKTI
+1450 TP
-1455 TTTNDN
+1455 TTTA
-1461 TNTTNIKEVNANSEP
+1461 TTETEVETEVNANEIVAPKEETATEAEAERESETKTETKTKTGATEVESP
-1476 NENFNE
+1476 EAAKPSPLIPSPVVATNQKTEDAANKLNNNEKLAE
-1482 IRTTTNKAVT
+1482 ISASPEPIVVETPEADLLQLSDTESKPEVKVT
-1492 DLHAEA
+1492 KAEA
-1498 VSVIDMQQKT
+1498 V
-1508 EENDYKKATKNN
+1508 
-1520 INNSSSTNTAA
+1520 
-1531 PLEEQKISKLA
+1531 
-1542 IVVAKEH
+1542 
-1549 EHENDLMDV
+1549 
-1558 SSSLST
+1558 
-1564 TVETTEE
+1564 
-1571 ISSLSPETTV
+1571 PETETG
-1581 SSASI
+1581 A
-1586 PEDNLLG
+1586 EDPVALAVRG
-1593 LNEATAH
+1593 
-1600 DNEKL
+1600 
-1605 SSETMTM
+1605 
-1612 VKDIVDNL
+1612 IVEQL

-1627 SVIAIEKD
+1627 TEAETASETKT
-1635 AACKETN
+1635 ETN
-1642 NNEIVDKVK
+1642 NNELPKDEQSKSEP
-1651 NDVNEEVDVS
+1651 EEVETPES
-1661 LRAKEIVEDVL
+1661 LAAAAEEIVQEVVEAALVSVQEEGTSEEPEREVKSQEQEKGKPEEDDL
-1672 TSALD
+1672 LQLEE
-1677 KAAATE
+1677 KPAATE
-1683 QTNAKE
+1683 DRESKVPVEEPKDSKSQELQESKIKEPDVPNSLEIPEELAQKTDDHVVTIVNQVLDTLVDETVKAVAAEQTTQTSPAPEEQSPQILAKE
-1689 VAIIEDNT
+1689 T
-1697 SSKEVATTTTTSTEQ
+1697 SVTPVRVKPTEV
-1712 ETQADIVQ
+1712 
-1720 TVVNDLL
+1720 
-1727 EQTVNAIE
+1727 
-1735 KSDELAGVVVPKVET
+1735 
-1750 KAETMVGEETL
+1750 
-1761 LAPEVVEEAKELVAI
+1761 
-1776 SLPLTKEIDSTT
+1776 DSTT
-1788 QTTPKKQAHDI
+1788 QTTPKN
-1799 VGGEAVDLEN
+1799 EAGANLM
-1809 VEVIEDLVEQTEEE
+1809 VEEVQQVIQEEDVQIQTSSGIAIEDEEY
-1823 TQTTQ
+1823 
-1828 EELLESAA
+1828 S
-1836 ELEEEE
+1836 
-1842 QVKQST
+1842 
-1848 ASTQVESNHFD
+1848 
-1859 TKHSHQSQQAKQQH
+1859 SQQAASGAESASQMEANHYGPGNPEPKQQ
-1873 QQQQHQRSKSGS
+1873 QPQQRSKSGS

-2059 NVGAMARDVSGAAH
+2059 NVGALARDVPGAAH

-2087 IVESLT
+2087 IVESIT

-2156 PQIQRQSPVMQRSA
+2156 PQIQRQSPVLQRT
-2170 AGRPLFPQWSHHV
+2170 AG
-2183 YPQFLPS
+2183 
-2190 NSHQNHMLSTTST
+2190 
-2203 TTTNMQQQ
+2203 
-2211 HTQTTLHHHY
+2211 
-2221 YHQQQTQQISSPPHH
+2221 
-2236 QQQLTQHHNYT
+2236 
-2247 HHYASIQQ
+2247 
-2255 QQQQQMH
+2255 
-2262 QHQHQHST
+2262 
-2270 YYGEQQPQLQNH
+2270 
-2282 ILSAG
+2282 
-2287 SSNSSSNYAGN
+2287 
-2298 ISPPLATQSTS
+2298 
-2309 SSASSSVTS
+2309 
-2318 QPASSSSLSSLA
+2318 
-2330 SQPTATRHHH
+2330 
-2340 QQQQQQQHQHAH
+2340 
-2352 SHTVTHQ
+2352 
-2359 HQHQHQRHIQKHHYH
+2359 
-2374 HQQQQQQQFQ
+2374 
-2384 QHYGMM
+2384 
-2390 NGNGNQMVNGGDG
+2390 GG
-2403 VGGVGGNSK
+2403 
-2412 STPQN
+2412 
-2417 FTMSNSSHQQHFV
+2417 
-2430 GNAGDMN
+2430 
-2437 GSNAFNQYM
+2437 
-2446 RASGAMM
+2446 
-2453 NGGHQNSIAVEYH
+2453 
-2466 THTHTH
+2466 
-2472 SIGVGGAVIGATNN
+2472 
-2486 NSLTLNNN
+2486 
-2494 NNCINNA
+2494 
-2501 ISAHSTLRD
+2501 
-2510 VGVGVGRDGVGCTS
+2510 GRQ
-2524 DIVSAGDT
+2524 
-2532 KLPYKNNGL
+2532 
-2541 NNNYRYNGHN
+2541 
-2551 NIGTGTRTIQDGDYE
+2551 IQDSDYE

-2590 IKSNKAT
+2590 IKANQ
-2597 ATNTTTTMNKTAKT
+2597 TT
-2611 KNFKSTSIITTNLTT
+2611 TT
-2626 ATTTTISLP
+2626 ATTTTHINNNNTKTTTTTTANAP
-2635 QSKQISK
+2635 TTTTTIKIQQ
-2642 LQPQPLSP
+2642 QPLSP
-2650 PKPVLPKKLP
+2650 PKPLVPQKLP

-2685 GEILADDNKPNNS
+2685 SEILIDDHKPSHS

-2711 AGVQATAGGLLSGG
+2711 AAVQAASAGMVVGLVDNGG
-2725 MSAVDGKM
+2725 NVISDKH
-2733 RDIDGIQQHH
+2733 DPSHHNQQQQQQ
-2743 VHQQQ
+2743 QQQ
-2748 HQQQHH
+2748 HQAGIIGQQH
-2754 QQQQT
+2754 
-2759 TIAHGQP
+2759 GSL
-2766 QQQMQAHHGHQ
+2766 GHS
-2777 LMNAAGGG
+2777 
-2785 GGNERGD
+2785 ERGD

-2802 VPDSYAATA
+2802 VPDGYGGAG
-2811 SGASSAGV
+2811 SGVNPGQGQGV
-2819 ATAAGNVSQR
+2819 PPNQR
-2829 GTTRSDELQ
+2829 PRPEELP
-2838 MKPPLVGQLPMT
+2838 MKAPALVAQLPLT
-2850 TPSREASLTQKLEVA
+2850 TPSREASLTQKLEIA
-2865 LGPVCPLLREVMVDF
+2865 LGPVCPLLREIMVDF

-3032 ACSAVQKQTFWKLDA
+3032 SSASSGGGAIVGAVQKSPYWKLDA

-3069 ATLKAAIENGGPED
+3069 ATLKAALENGGPED
-3083 AIMQTRDEFHTQI
+3083 AILQTRDEFHTQI
-3096 AVSRSHQSTQ
+3096 AVSRSHPSGQ
-3106 HTADLLD
+3106 HNGELLD

-3135 TKAKLVAPGVVAP
+3135 TKARLIAPGLVAP

-3153 TSTEMFFEVDEDH
+3153 TSTEMFFEVDEEH
-3166 PEFQKIDPEV
+3166 PEFQKIDGEV

-3292 DLNQYPVF
+3292 DLNQYPIF
-3300 PWVLTNYDTKELDLS
+3300 PWVLTNYESKDLDLS

-3335 EYFEERYESWVS
+3335 AYFEERYESWDS

-3359 STSSFTLNWLVRVEP
+3359 STAAFTLNWLVRVEP

-3389 PDRLFSSIS
+3389 PDRLFSSVS

-3419 FLPEIFYN
+3419 FLPEMFYN

-3441 VNDVELPP
+3441 VDDIELPP
-3449 WSKSPEEFVRINR
+3449 WAKSPEEFVRINR

-3502 YEGSVDLDAISDP
+3502 YEGSVDLDGVLDP

-3552 MFSAMPDDLCMS
+3552 MFSAMPEDLCQM
-3564 LKFYQNSPIIH
+3564 LKFYQNSPVIH

-3619 PQSPGSNLPLT
+3619 PQSPGSNQPLT
-3630 IDPVLSAAQNTGHN
+3630 IDPVLAVHGTN
-3644 NPMNRRHL
+3644 NNSNAVSRRHL

-3705 VVTCLARS
+3705 VVTCMARS

-3778 GSTNGPVLIHTTF
+3778 GSSNGPVLIHTTF

-3796 SLDPPMDFYSP
+3796 SLDPPAEFHSP
-3807 ELIAMS
+3807 ELITMS
-3813 REGFIVVNYDKGNVA
+3813 REGFIVINYDKGNVA

-3877 LYAFPACNAAIRS
+3877 LYAFPACNAGIRS

>member
-1 MADII
+1 MDSLERLMRAAPLPRMLTSGVVATAAAAAATAAAAASGGKGSAGIEQRALVHASLAAATVGRKGRHLTGTFCLTGDTMEGII
-6 RPPFSEIK
+6 QCLVFLKAFS
-14 RPDEIVRMTTA
+14 
-25 DNLKFAV
+25 
-32 LIGLIEVGQV
+32 
-42 TNREV
+42 
-47 VNTVLHLLVG
+47 LVG

-148 KELKLLFGTMKAVN
+148 KELKLLFGTMKATN

-378 YLNLPDNHKRVSHN
+378 YLNLPDNHKRV
-392 NVITNKSTTVLLA
+392 
-405 EQEVEAIDWADEKLD
+405 
-420 LSAAFAKIR
+420 
-429 AVLSARNASA
+429 
-439 NAVLNALGGV
+439 
-449 VVDQTAGGAT
+449 
-459 VAGTST
+459 
-465 TPSSAST
+465 
-472 NAVNNNAG
+472 
-480 GSNATTANTNNSNQY
+480 
-495 GDGGASAGV
+495 
-504 NSNDNNKI
+504 
-512 ISDPLCHLPTG
+512 
-523 NTSFEQLR
+523 
-531 RISSTSTTGLE
+531 
-542 LLRGYS
+542 
-548 SQTEEISQ
+548 
-556 LKAVLYDG
+556 LYDG

-583 CLQSAPKGNVSYF
+583 CLQSSPKGNVSYF

-634 QLDMAHEGISD
+634 QLDMAHEGIGD
-645 IKRDQTLCSK
+645 IKRDPSLCSK

-713 LSANSDLLLKQLSV
+713 LSANSDLLLKQ
-727 ALRFPNK
+727 
-734 KLFCFSFLTWQLLD
+734 LFCFSFLTWQLLD

-896 YGVRSIFKLLAAESQ
+896 HGVRSIFKLLAAESQ

-925 SRSTYKRKYD
+925 SRSTHKRKYD

-945 LSERLLLYE
+945 LAERLLLYE
-954 ESLSLPTYNILY
+954 ESLSLPTYNVLY

-979 TRHPEAE
+979 TRHPEPE

-991 ENPMV
+991 ENPMI
-996 LKIIATL
+996 LKVVATL

-1010 ESLIEVKKLFLSD
+1010 ESLIDVKKLFLQD

-1058 TEEQKISDM
+1058 SEEQKISDM

-1076 HHAIKY
+1076 HHAIKH

-1133 RPISTISGWEREEQQ
+1133 RPISTISGWEREELQQ
-1148 QQQHHHHPHTQR
+1148 QQNGGG
-1160 QPQEQLEQTHVHTH
+1160 
-1174 QHHRHAALASPVAQE
+1174 AGAPVAAIQ
-1189 SQVKDAESVGSL
+1189 SQAGGTVPAVKGAVSIASL
-1201 EDVPPVEEEIAL
+1201 EDVAAVVEEEDEMEEETVEELESFELPVDEEADTQDPADPEGERERDSSLRPGSADGAEAPTAEQELPAMAPSTKSVIA
-1213 SDMETTTNEVTVI
+1213 N
-1226 NAVNESTNLDS
+1226 
-1237 TANEKASGD
+1237 
-1246 AELLKE
+1246 
-1252 TSNVSNDDLTKPK
+1252 
-1265 ISSISDVYNEH
+1265 ISDVYNEQ
-1276 IKSEV
+1276 IKTDEALQATATA
-1281 IVTSIVESPAVA
+1281 TSTSTSTVAPAP
-1293 VTCNGGASSSS
+1293 TCNGSLETEQDSESDQVQVQLQEKPQS
-1304 TPASASST
+1304 ELEPAM
-1312 PAKTAAT
+1312 
-1319 ANGGQEA
+1319 GGQAALREA
-1326 LSQTLNIKPEDLEEI
+1326 LQLGDDMDVEEL
-1341 ELATAKIAAGTTND
+1341 ELATARD
-1355 AELVEQVLQ
+1355 SLDVEQHVAHVMQ
-1364 SSEKALQDC
+1364 SSEAALNDC
-1373 KIIADEMQ
+1373 KLVMDEALQ

-1396 NEVVQGVLK
+1396 NEVVQGVLN
-1405 NEKKQATKDLMAEET
+1405 NEKKSQEQDH
-1420 LVTSNDDT
+1420 VS
-1428 KKNEEDNVLL
+1428 L
-1438 LNTKNLLNNNAV
+1438 LNSKNLLNNNYNNNNNPSPS
-1450 ERKTI
+1450 EEEI
-1455 TTTNDN
+1455 NTTT
-1461 TNTTNIKEVNANSEP
+1461 TSTSSTTTTRVAADGEADGEAATEAEVNANEISTATPLQPSECP
-1476 NENFNE
+1476 AADKAKTVTVTETE
-1482 IRTTTNKAVT
+1482 TEVAAASPSPTLEATN
-1492 DLHAEA
+1492 
-1498 VSVIDMQQKT
+1498 QKT
-1508 EENDYKKATKNN
+1508 EEAANKLNN
-1520 INNSSSTNTAA
+1520 NEKVEQPESSST
-1531 PLEEQKISKLA
+1531 P
-1542 IVVAKEH
+1542 
-1549 EHENDLMDV
+1549 
-1558 SSSLST
+1558 
-1564 TVETTEE
+1564 E
-1571 ISSLSPETTV
+1571 ISVSPETDTTTE
-1581 SSASI
+1581 
-1586 PEDNLLG
+1586 PEIEENNLL
-1593 LNEATAH
+1593 LQLAEPEAESVSDRVIAAEPS
-1600 DNEKL
+1600 DDLVEL
-1605 SSETMTM
+1605 A
-1612 VKDIVDNL
+1612 VRDIVEQL
-1620 IDKVIDA
+1620 IEQVIDA
-1627 SVIAIEKD
+1627 TAAATD
-1635 AACKETN
+1635 ATDARDAPVKTKTETETN
-1642 NNEIVDKVK
+1642 NNE
-1651 NDVNEEVDVS
+1651 
-1661 LRAKEIVEDVL
+1661 LPAAKEAAGEAESQVTAIQAVPQEEKPQAEESAESVAAAAEEIVHEVVEAALFLAQETQQAIPEEAAAPEIEMKMEIESKEHVTAIVSEVL
-1672 TSALD
+1672 DTLVEETVKAVGETFNFNVNVNVSKVEASEQTTQTSPAPPEEQPEEQQQQQ
-1677 KAAATE
+1677 AAATVAP
-1683 QTNAKE
+1683 TPARVKPME
-1689 VAIIEDNT
+1689 V
-1697 SSKEVATTTTTSTEQ
+1697 
-1712 ETQADIVQ
+1712 
-1720 TVVNDLL
+1720 
-1727 EQTVNAIE
+1727 
-1735 KSDELAGVVVPKVET
+1735 
-1750 KAETMVGEETL
+1750 
-1761 LAPEVVEEAKELVAI
+1761 
-1776 SLPLTKEIDSTT
+1776 DSTT
-1788 QTTPKKQAHDI
+1788 QTTPKNEAG
-1799 VGGEAVDLEN
+1799 VGASSNAALLAQEEVQLQEEESQTGEQVEDCEEQSSGIDGNAQSFESSHYANPASGEAKL
-1809 VEVIEDLVEQTEEE
+1809 
-1823 TQTTQ
+1823 
-1828 EELLESAA
+1828 
-1836 ELEEEE
+1836 
-1842 QVKQST
+1842 
-1848 ASTQVESNHFD
+1848 
-1859 TKHSHQSQQAKQQH
+1859 
-1873 QQQQHQRSKSGS
+1873 QQQQQQQPQQQQQQQQPRSKSGS

-2059 NVGAMARDVSGAAH
+2059 NVGALARDVPGAAH

-2087 IVESLT
+2087 IVESIT

-2156 PQIQRQSPVMQRSA
+2156 PQIQRQSPVLQRTSGGG
-2170 AGRPLFPQWSHHV
+2170 GRQ
-2183 YPQFLPS
+2183 
-2190 NSHQNHMLSTTST
+2190 
-2203 TTTNMQQQ
+2203 
-2211 HTQTTLHHHY
+2211 
-2221 YHQQQTQQISSPPHH
+2221 
-2236 QQQLTQHHNYT
+2236 
-2247 HHYASIQQ
+2247 
-2255 QQQQQMH
+2255 
-2262 QHQHQHST
+2262 
-2270 YYGEQQPQLQNH
+2270 
-2282 ILSAG
+2282 
-2287 SSNSSSNYAGN
+2287 
-2298 ISPPLATQSTS
+2298 
-2309 SSASSSVTS
+2309 
-2318 QPASSSSLSSLA
+2318 
-2330 SQPTATRHHH
+2330 
-2340 QQQQQQQHQHAH
+2340 
-2352 SHTVTHQ
+2352 
-2359 HQHQHQRHIQKHHYH
+2359 
-2374 HQQQQQQQFQ
+2374 
-2384 QHYGMM
+2384 
-2390 NGNGNQMVNGGDG
+2390 
-2403 VGGVGGNSK
+2403 
-2412 STPQN
+2412 
-2417 FTMSNSSHQQHFV
+2417 
-2430 GNAGDMN
+2430 
-2437 GSNAFNQYM
+2437 
-2446 RASGAMM
+2446 
-2453 NGGHQNSIAVEYH
+2453 
-2466 THTHTH
+2466 
-2472 SIGVGGAVIGATNN
+2472 
-2486 NSLTLNNN
+2486 
-2494 NNCINNA
+2494 
-2501 ISAHSTLRD
+2501 
-2510 VGVGVGRDGVGCTS
+2510 
-2524 DIVSAGDT
+2524 
-2532 KLPYKNNGL
+2532 
-2541 NNNYRYNGHN
+2541 
-2551 NIGTGTRTIQDGDYE
+2551 IQDSDYE

-2590 IKSNKAT
+2590 IKS
-2597 ATNTTTTMNKTAKT
+2597 
-2611 KNFKSTSIITTNLTT
+2611 
-2626 ATTTTISLP
+2626 
-2635 QSKQISK
+2635 
-2642 LQPQPLSP
+2642 
-2650 PKPVLPKKLP
+2650 
-2660 KSVDS
+2660 VDS

-2685 GEILADDNKPNNS
+2685 SEILIDDHHKPSHS

-2711 AGVQATAGGLLSGG
+2711 AAVQAASAGMVVGLVDAGDKHDASHPHGQHGQQTGGTGAGG
-2725 MSAVDGKM
+2725 VP
-2733 RDIDGIQQHH
+2733 QQQQQ
-2743 VHQQQ
+2743 QQQ
-2748 HQQQHH
+2748 HQQQHGSMG
-2754 QQQQT
+2754 
-2759 TIAHGQP
+2759 HGI
-2766 QQQMQAHHGHQ
+2766 MGA
-2777 LMNAAGGG
+2777 
-2785 GGNERGD
+2785 ERGD

-2802 VPDSYAATA
+2802 VPDGYGSGSTGSA
-2811 SGASSAGV
+2811 SGAPVGPGQGV
-2819 ATAAGNVSQR
+2819 GGGQR
-2829 GTTRSDELQ
+2829 PRPEELP
-2838 MKPPLVGQLPMT
+2838 MKAPALVAQLPLT
-2850 TPSREASLTQKLEVA
+2850 TPSREASLTQKLEIA
-2865 LGPVCPLLREVMVDF
+2865 LGPVCPLLREIMVDF

-3032 ACSAVQKQTFWKLDA
+3032 VSGVGASAGVGVGTVAVQKGTYWKLDA

-3069 ATLKAAIENGGPED
+3069 ATLKAALENGGPED
-3083 AIMQTRDEFHTQI
+3083 AILQTRDEFHTQI
-3096 AVSRSHQSTQ
+3096 AVSRSHPSAQ
-3106 HTADLLD
+3106 HNGELLD

-3135 TKAKLVAPGVVAP
+3135 TKARLIAPGLVAP

-3153 TSTEMFFEVDEDH
+3153 TSTEMFFEVDEEH
-3166 PEFQKIDPEV
+3166 PEFQKIDGEV

-3292 DLNQYPVF
+3292 DLNQYPIF
-3300 PWVLTNYDTKELDLS
+3300 PWVLTNYESKDLDLS

-3335 EYFEERYESWVS
+3335 AYFEERYESWDS

-3359 STSSFTLNWLVRVEP
+3359 STAAFTLNWLVRVEP

-3389 PDRLFSSIS
+3389 PDRLFSSVS

-3419 FLPEIFYN
+3419 FLPEMFYN
-3427 SSGYRLGHREDGAL
+3427 ASGYRLGHREDGAL
-3441 VNDVELPP
+3441 VDDIELPP
-3449 WSKSPEEFVRINR
+3449 WAKSPEEFVRINR

-3502 YEGSVDLDAISDP
+3502 YEGSVDLDGILDP

-3552 MFSAMPDDLCMS
+3552 MFSAMPEDLCQM
-3564 LKFYQNSPIIH
+3564 LKFYQNSPVIH

-3619 PQSPGSNLPLT
+3619 PQSPGSNQPLT
-3630 IDPVLSAAQNTGHN
+3630 IDPVLAVHGAN
-3644 NPMNRRHL
+3644 NNSNAVSRRHL

-3705 VVTCLARS
+3705 VVTCMARS

-3778 GSTNGPVLIHTTF
+3778 GSSNGPVLIHTTF

-3796 SLDPPMDFYSP
+3796 SLDPPSEFHSP
-3807 ELIAMS
+3807 ELITMS
-3813 REGFIVVNYDKGNVA
+3813 REGFIVINYDKGNVA

-3877 LYAFPACNAAIRS
+3877 LYAFPACNAGIRS

>member
-1 MADII
+1 MDSLERLMRAAPLPRMLTSGVVATAAAAASAAAGKGMVSVGGGATALAAGGGQQRALVHASLAAATVGRKGRHLTGTFCLTGDTMEGII
-6 RPPFSEIK
+6 QCLVFLKAFS
-14 RPDEIVRMTTA
+14 
-25 DNLKFAV
+25 
-32 LIGLIEVGQV
+32 
-42 TNREV
+42 
-47 VNTVLHLLVG
+47 LVG

-148 KELKLLFGTMKAVN
+148 KELKLLFGTMKATN

-378 YLNLPDNHKRVSHN
+378 YLNLPDNHKRVSHFQ
-392 NVITNKSTTVLLA
+392 LLPATLGASALSGGSGSGTGSGSGNDASAAAAAAIAAGQQQQLQLQFQILAA
-405 EQEVEAIDWADEKLD
+405 EQEARAIDWSDEKLD
-420 LSAAFAKIR
+420 LNAAFVKIR
-429 AVLSARNASA
+429 AVLTARNAVTLAGSSSGTGTTA
-439 NAVLNALGGV
+439 AVA
-449 VVDQTAGGAT
+449 TAAAAAAAGAGAG
-459 VAGTST
+459 AGTT
-465 TPSSAST
+465 AAATSAAAAAAAAAT
-472 NAVNNNAG
+472 QNENDAAVGQQQHATQHHHAT
-480 GSNATTANTNNSNQY
+480 ATT
-495 GDGGASAGV
+495 GSA
-504 NSNDNNKI
+504 D
-512 ISDPLCHLPTG
+512 DPLGHLPTG
-523 NTSFEQLR
+523 NASSFEQLR
-531 RISSTSTTGLE
+531 RMSSV
-542 LLRGYS
+542 S
-548 SQTEEISQ
+548 SLNSMVGSADTEEVNQ

-583 CLQSAPKGNVSYF
+583 CLQSSPKGNVSYF

-634 QLDMAHEGISD
+634 QLDMAHEGLGD
-645 IKRDQTLCSK
+645 IKRDPTLCSK

-713 LSANSDLLLKQLSV
+713 LSANSDLLLKQLNTG
-727 ALRFPNK
+727 LRNPFK
-734 KLFCFSFLTWQLLD
+734 KFYQLFCFSFLTWQLLD

-896 YGVRSIFKLLAAESQ
+896 HGVRSIFKLLAAESQ

-925 SRSTYKRKYD
+925 SRSTHKRKYD

-945 LSERLLLYE
+945 LAERLLLYE
-954 ESLSLPTYNILY
+954 ESLSLPTYNVLY

-979 TRHPEAE
+979 TRHPEPE

-991 ENPMV
+991 ENPMI
-996 LKIIATL
+996 LKVVATL

-1010 ESLIEVKKLFLSD
+1010 ESLIDVKKLFLQD

-1045 EWLIAMAYIHPKN
+1045 EWLIAMAYIHPKSS
-1058 TEEQKISDM
+1058 EEQKISDM

-1076 HHAIKY
+1076 HHAIKH

-1133 RPISTISGWEREEQQ
+1133 RPISTISGWEREELHQQ
-1148 QQQHHHHPHTQR
+1148 QNGGSTAAVAPN
-1160 QPQEQLEQTHVHTH
+1160 QT
-1174 QHHRHAALASPVAQE
+1174 AA
-1189 SQVKDAESVGSL
+1189 VKGSVSIASL
-1201 EDVPPVEEEIAL
+1201 EDVPPVVEEEVEELELEEVEIQEGPITEETEPKSVIA
-1213 SDMETTTNEVTVI
+1213 N
-1226 NAVNESTNLDS
+1226 
-1237 TANEKASGD
+1237 
-1246 AELLKE
+1246 
-1252 TSNVSNDDLTKPK
+1252 
-1265 ISSISDVYNEH
+1265 ISDVYNEQL
-1276 IKSEV
+1276 K
-1281 IVTSIVESPAVA
+1281 TDA
-1293 VTCNGGASSSS
+1293 TCNGNLEDVKEEEPAQQQAGDLEKQPEPS
-1304 TPASASST
+1304 TPL
-1312 PAKTAAT
+1312 
-1319 ANGGQEA
+1319 GA
-1326 LSQTLNIKPEDLEEI
+1326 LRETLQLGDDMDVEEL
-1341 ELATAKIAAGTTND
+1341 ELATAKD
-1355 AELVEQVLQ
+1355 ALNAEQHVSRVLQ
-1364 SSEKALQDC
+1364 ASEAALNDC
-1373 KIIADEMQ
+1373 KMAVDDVLQ
-1381 EASSVLKDEEIELAV
+1381 ESSSVLKDEEIELAV
-1396 NEVVQGVLK
+1396 NEVVQGVLN
-1405 NEKKQATKDLMAEET
+1405 NEKKTQSQDNKDNKEQPGEQD
-1420 LVTSNDDT
+1420 V
-1428 KKNEEDNVLL
+1428 NVSL
-1438 LNTKNLLNNNAV
+1438 LNSKNLLNNNNNNNNNSPSP
-1450 ERKTI
+1450 TP
-1455 TTTNDN
+1455 TTT
-1461 TNTTNIKEVNANSEP
+1461 TATAETESETEVNAN
-1476 NENFNE
+1476 E
-1482 IRTTTNKAVT
+1482 IVSSTEAPKAETEASVAPEVDTPETAKPSPIVPSPVLATN
-1492 DLHAEA
+1492 
-1498 VSVIDMQQKT
+1498 QKT
-1508 EENDYKKATKNN
+1508 EDAANKLNN
-1520 INNSSSTNTAA
+1520 
-1531 PLEEQKISKLA
+1531 
-1542 IVVAKEH
+1542 
-1549 EHENDLMDV
+1549 
-1558 SSSLST
+1558 
-1564 TVETTEE
+1564 
-1571 ISSLSPETTV
+1571 
-1581 SSASI
+1581 
-1586 PEDNLLG
+1586 
-1593 LNEATAH
+1593 
-1600 DNEKL
+1600 NEKL
-1605 SSETMTM
+1605 AEISASPEPPIVVETPEADLLQLSDSETKPNKETEAEDS
-1612 VKDIVDNL
+1612 VALAVRDIVEQL

-1627 SVIAIEKD
+1627 TEAESASETKT
-1635 AACKETN
+1635 ETN
-1642 NNEIVDKVK
+1642 NNEIPKK
-1651 NDVNEEVDVS
+1651 EKQTSEEPENVETPES
-1661 LRAKEIVEDVL
+1661 LAAAAEEIV
-1672 TSALD
+1672 
-1677 KAAATE
+1677 
-1683 QTNAKE
+1683 Q
-1689 VAIIEDNT
+1689 
-1697 SSKEVATTTTTSTEQ
+1697 
-1712 ETQADIVQ
+1712 
-1720 TVVNDLL
+1720 
-1727 EQTVNAIE
+1727 
-1735 KSDELAGVVVPKVET
+1735 
-1750 KAETMVGEETL
+1750 
-1761 LAPEVVEEAKELVAI
+1761 EVVEAALVMVQEESTPEEPEERVNSQEEENEIGKEEVLLQLEEKPASTEVQEAKIEEDLKKPEDPKADSSVEPKTPQLEEPKPQETEQQKSQEVAEELPQKPEEQVVAI
-1776 SLPLTKEIDSTT
+1776 VNQVLDTLVDDTVKAVAAEQTTQTSPAPEEQSPQILAMESPAASVRVKPTEVDSTT
-1788 QTTPKKQAHDI
+1788 QTTPKN
-1799 VGGEAVDLEN
+1799 EAGSSL
-1809 VEVIEDLVEQTEEE
+1809 LVEQVQQVLQEDDAQQSAGMTIEDEEY
-1823 TQTTQ
+1823 
-1828 EELLESAA
+1828 
-1836 ELEEEE
+1836 
-1842 QVKQST
+1842 
-1848 ASTQVESNHFD
+1848 SN
-1859 TKHSHQSQQAKQQH
+1859 QQAAAAVENANSGQLDANHYGPGNPESKQQ
-1873 QQQQHQRSKSGS
+1873 QQRSKSGS

-2059 NVGAMARDVSGAAH
+2059 NVGALARDVPGAAH

-2087 IVESLT
+2087 IVESIT

-2156 PQIQRQSPVMQRSA
+2156 PQIQRQSPVLQRT
-2170 AGRPLFPQWSHHV
+2170 AG
-2183 YPQFLPS
+2183 
-2190 NSHQNHMLSTTST
+2190 
-2203 TTTNMQQQ
+2203 
-2211 HTQTTLHHHY
+2211 
-2221 YHQQQTQQISSPPHH
+2221 
-2236 QQQLTQHHNYT
+2236 
-2247 HHYASIQQ
+2247 
-2255 QQQQQMH
+2255 
-2262 QHQHQHST
+2262 
-2270 YYGEQQPQLQNH
+2270 
-2282 ILSAG
+2282 
-2287 SSNSSSNYAGN
+2287 
-2298 ISPPLATQSTS
+2298 
-2309 SSASSSVTS
+2309 
-2318 QPASSSSLSSLA
+2318 
-2330 SQPTATRHHH
+2330 
-2340 QQQQQQQHQHAH
+2340 
-2352 SHTVTHQ
+2352 
-2359 HQHQHQRHIQKHHYH
+2359 
-2374 HQQQQQQQFQ
+2374 
-2384 QHYGMM
+2384 
-2390 NGNGNQMVNGGDG
+2390 GG
-2403 VGGVGGNSK
+2403 
-2412 STPQN
+2412 
-2417 FTMSNSSHQQHFV
+2417 
-2430 GNAGDMN
+2430 
-2437 GSNAFNQYM
+2437 
-2446 RASGAMM
+2446 
-2453 NGGHQNSIAVEYH
+2453 
-2466 THTHTH
+2466 
-2472 SIGVGGAVIGATNN
+2472 
-2486 NSLTLNNN
+2486 
-2494 NNCINNA
+2494 
-2501 ISAHSTLRD
+2501 
-2510 VGVGVGRDGVGCTS
+2510 GRQ
-2524 DIVSAGDT
+2524 
-2532 KLPYKNNGL
+2532 
-2541 NNNYRYNGHN
+2541 
-2551 NIGTGTRTIQDGDYE
+2551 IQDSDYE

-2590 IKSNKAT
+2590 IKS
-2597 ATNTTTTMNKTAKT
+2597 
-2611 KNFKSTSIITTNLTT
+2611 
-2626 ATTTTISLP
+2626 
-2635 QSKQISK
+2635 
-2642 LQPQPLSP
+2642 
-2650 PKPVLPKKLP
+2650 
-2660 KSVDS
+2660 VDS

-2685 GEILADDNKPNNS
+2685 SEILIDDHKPSHS

-2711 AGVQATAGGLLSGG
+2711 AAVQAASAGIVVGLVDNGG
-2725 MSAVDGKM
+2725 NVISDKHDPSHHNQQQQQQA
-2733 RDIDGIQQHH
+2733 GIIGQ
-2743 VHQQQ
+2743 QQQ
-2748 HQQQHH
+2748 H
-2754 QQQQT
+2754 
-2759 TIAHGQP
+2759 GSL
-2766 QQQMQAHHGHQ
+2766 GHS
-2777 LMNAAGGG
+2777 
-2785 GGNERGD
+2785 ERGD

-2802 VPDSYAATA
+2802 VPDGYGGAG
-2811 SGASSAGV
+2811 SGGV
-2819 ATAAGNVSQR
+2819 NSGQGQGVPSNQR
-2829 GTTRSDELQ
+2829 PRPEELP
-2838 MKPPLVGQLPMT
+2838 MKAPALVAQLPLT
-2850 TPSREASLTQKLEVA
+2850 TPSREASLTQKLEIA
-2865 LGPVCPLLREVMVDF
+2865 LGPVCPLLREIMVDF

-3032 ACSAVQKQTFWKLDA
+3032 SSSTSSGGAIVGAVQKSPYWKLDA

-3069 ATLKAAIENGGPED
+3069 ATLKAALENGGPED
-3083 AIMQTRDEFHTQI
+3083 AILQTRDEFHTQI
-3096 AVSRSHQSTQ
+3096 AVSRTHPSGQ
-3106 HTADLLD
+3106 HNGELLD

-3135 TKAKLVAPGVVAP
+3135 TKARLIAPGLVAP

-3153 TSTEMFFEVDEDH
+3153 TSTEMFFEVDEEH
-3166 PEFQKIDPEV
+3166 PEFQKIDGEV

-3292 DLNQYPVF
+3292 DLNQYPIF
-3300 PWVLTNYDTKELDLS
+3300 PWVLTNYESKDLDLS

-3335 EYFEERYESWVS
+3335 AYFEERYESWDS

-3359 STSSFTLNWLVRVEP
+3359 STAAFTLNWLVRVEP

-3389 PDRLFSSIS
+3389 PDRLFSSVS

-3419 FLPEIFYN
+3419 FLPEMFYN

-3441 VNDVELPP
+3441 VDDIELPP
-3449 WSKSPEEFVRINR
+3449 WAKSPEEFVRINR

-3502 YEGSVDLDAISDP
+3502 YEGSVDLDGVLDP

-3552 MFSAMPDDLCMS
+3552 MFSAMPEDLCQM
-3564 LKFYQNSPIIH
+3564 LKFYQNSPVIH

-3619 PQSPGSNLPLT
+3619 PQSPGSNQPLT
-3630 IDPVLSAAQNTGHN
+3630 IDPVLAVHGTNNNSNAAS
-3644 NPMNRRHL
+3644 RRHL

-3705 VVTCLARS
+3705 VVTCMARS

-3778 GSTNGPVLIHTTF
+3778 GSSNGPVLIHTTF

-3796 SLDPPMDFYSP
+3796 SLDPPAEFHSP
-3807 ELIAMS
+3807 ELITMS
-3813 REGFIVVNYDKGNVA
+3813 REGFIVINYDKGNVA

-3877 LYAFPACNAAIRS
+3877 LYAFPACNAGIRS

>member
-1 MADII
+1 MADIM
-6 RPPFSEIK
+6 RPPYSEIK

-148 KELKLLFGTMKAVN
+148 KELKLLFGTMKATN

-378 YLNLPDNHKRVSHN
+378 YLNLPDNHKRVSHFQ
-392 NVITNKSTTVLLA
+392 LLPATLGASALSGGSGSGTGSGSGNDASAAAAAAVAAGQQQQLQLQFQILAA
-405 EQEVEAIDWADEKLD
+405 EQEARAIDWSDEKLD
-420 LSAAFAKIR
+420 LNAAFVKIR
-429 AVLSARNASA
+429 AVLTARNALTLAGSSSSGTAAVA
-439 NAVLNALGGV
+439 NAA
-449 VVDQTAGGAT
+449 AA
-459 VAGTST
+459 AGTGT
-465 TPSSAST
+465 G
-472 NAVNNNAG
+472 AG
-480 GSNATTANTNNSNQY
+480 TTAAV
-495 GDGGASAGV
+495 ASAAASAAAAGTH
-504 NSNDNNKI
+504 NENDAAAVQQQHATHHHATAT
-512 ISDPLCHLPTG
+512 SGSADDPLGHLPTG
-523 NTSFEQLR
+523 NASSFEQLR
-531 RISSTSTTGLE
+531 RMSSV
-542 LLRGYS
+542 S
-548 SQTEEISQ
+548 SLNSMVGTADTEEVNQ

-583 CLQSAPKGNVSYF
+583 CLQSSPKGNVSYF

-634 QLDMAHEGISD
+634 QLDMAHEGLGD
-645 IKRDQTLCSK
+645 IKRDPTLCSK

-713 LSANSDLLLKQLSV
+713 LSANSDLLLKQ
-727 ALRFPNK
+727 
-734 KLFCFSFLTWQLLD
+734 LFCFSFLTWQLLD

-896 YGVRSIFKLLAAESQ
+896 HGVRSIFKLLAAESQ

-925 SRSTYKRKYD
+925 SRSTHKRKYD

-945 LSERLLLYE
+945 LAERLLLYE
-954 ESLSLPTYNILY
+954 ESLSLPTYNVLY

-979 TRHPEAE
+979 TRHPEPE

-991 ENPMV
+991 ENPMI
-996 LKIIATL
+996 LKVVATL

-1010 ESLIEVKKLFLSD
+1010 ESLIDVKKLFLQD

-1045 EWLIAMAYIHPKN
+1045 EWLIAMAYIHPKSS
-1058 TEEQKISDM
+1058 EEQKISDM

-1076 HHAIKY
+1076 HHAIKH

-1133 RPISTISGWEREEQQ
+1133 RPISTISGWEREELHQQ
-1148 QQQHHHHPHTQR
+1148 QNGGSAAAVGPN
-1160 QPQEQLEQTHVHTH
+1160 QT
-1174 QHHRHAALASPVAQE
+1174 AA
-1189 SQVKDAESVGSL
+1189 VKGAVSIASL
-1201 EDVPPVEEEIAL
+1201 EDVPPVVEEEVEELELEEVEIQEGPITEETEPKSVIA
-1213 SDMETTTNEVTVI
+1213 N
-1226 NAVNESTNLDS
+1226 
-1237 TANEKASGD
+1237 
-1246 AELLKE
+1246 
-1252 TSNVSNDDLTKPK
+1252 
-1265 ISSISDVYNEH
+1265 ISDVYNEQL
-1276 IKSEV
+1276 K
-1281 IVTSIVESPAVA
+1281 TDA
-1293 VTCNGGASSSS
+1293 TCNGNLEDV
-1304 TPASASST
+1304 
-1312 PAKTAAT
+1312 KEEELV
-1319 ANGGQEA
+1319 Q
-1326 LSQTLNIKPEDLEEI
+1326 QQVEDLEKQPEQSI
-1341 ELATAKIAAGTTND
+1341 SLGALRETLQLGDDMDVEELELATAKD
-1355 AELVEQVLQ
+1355 ALNAEQHVARVLQ
-1364 SSEKALQDC
+1364 ASEAVLNDC
-1373 KIIADEMQ
+1373 KMAVDDVLQ
-1381 EASSVLKDEEIELAV
+1381 ESSSVLKDEEIELAV
-1396 NEVVQGVLK
+1396 NEVVQGVLN
-1405 NEKKQATKDLMAEET
+1405 NEKKTQSQDKDNKEQSGEQD
-1420 LVTSNDDT
+1420 V
-1428 KKNEEDNVLL
+1428 NVSL
-1438 LNTKNLLNNNAV
+1438 LNSKNLLNNNNNNNNNSPSP
-1450 ERKTI
+1450 TP
-1455 TTTNDN
+1455 TTATA
-1461 TNTTNIKEVNANSEP
+1461 TATAATEAETEVNAN
-1476 NENFNE
+1476 E
-1482 IRTTTNKAVT
+1482 IVSSTEAPKAETETSVTPEVETPETAKPSPIVPSPVLATN
-1492 DLHAEA
+1492 
-1498 VSVIDMQQKT
+1498 QKT
-1508 EENDYKKATKNN
+1508 EDAANKLNN
-1520 INNSSSTNTAA
+1520 
-1531 PLEEQKISKLA
+1531 
-1542 IVVAKEH
+1542 
-1549 EHENDLMDV
+1549 
-1558 SSSLST
+1558 
-1564 TVETTEE
+1564 
-1571 ISSLSPETTV
+1571 
-1581 SSASI
+1581 
-1586 PEDNLLG
+1586 
-1593 LNEATAH
+1593 
-1600 DNEKL
+1600 NEKL
-1605 SSETMTM
+1605 AEINASPEPSIVVETSEADLLQLSDSETKPNKDTDAEDS
-1612 VKDIVDNL
+1612 VALAVRDIVEQL

-1627 SVIAIEKD
+1627 TEAESASETKT
-1635 AACKETN
+1635 ETN
-1642 NNEIVDKVK
+1642 NNEIPKEEK
-1651 NDVNEEVDVS
+1651 QTPAEPEEVESPES
-1661 LRAKEIVEDVL
+1661 LAAAAEEIV
-1672 TSALD
+1672 
-1677 KAAATE
+1677 
-1683 QTNAKE
+1683 Q
-1689 VAIIEDNT
+1689 
-1697 SSKEVATTTTTSTEQ
+1697 
-1712 ETQADIVQ
+1712 
-1720 TVVNDLL
+1720 
-1727 EQTVNAIE
+1727 
-1735 KSDELAGVVVPKVET
+1735 
-1750 KAETMVGEETL
+1750 
-1761 LAPEVVEEAKELVAI
+1761 EVVEAALVMVQEESTPEEPEKNVKPQEKENEKEELLLQLEPASTEVQEPAMVEDLKKPEDPKAQSSLEPKTPNLEEPKPKETEHQKSLEVAEELPQKPEEQAVAI
-1776 SLPLTKEIDSTT
+1776 VNQVLDTLVDDTVKAVAAEQTTQTSPAPEEQSPQILAMESPATSVRVKPTEVDSTT
-1788 QTTPKKQAHDI
+1788 QTTPKN
-1799 VGGEAVDLEN
+1799 EAGSNL
-1809 VEVIEDLVEQTEEE
+1809 LVEQVQQVLQEDDAQQSAGMAIEDEEY
-1823 TQTTQ
+1823 
-1828 EELLESAA
+1828 
-1836 ELEEEE
+1836 
-1842 QVKQST
+1842 
-1848 ASTQVESNHFD
+1848 SN
-1859 TKHSHQSQQAKQQH
+1859 QQAAAAVENANSSQMEANHYGPGNPESK
-1873 QQQQHQRSKSGS
+1873 QQQQRTKSGS

-2059 NVGAMARDVSGAAH
+2059 NVGAMARDVPGAAH

-2087 IVESLT
+2087 IVESIT

-2156 PQIQRQSPVMQRSA
+2156 PQIQRQSPVLQRT
-2170 AGRPLFPQWSHHV
+2170 AG
-2183 YPQFLPS
+2183 
-2190 NSHQNHMLSTTST
+2190 
-2203 TTTNMQQQ
+2203 
-2211 HTQTTLHHHY
+2211 
-2221 YHQQQTQQISSPPHH
+2221 
-2236 QQQLTQHHNYT
+2236 
-2247 HHYASIQQ
+2247 
-2255 QQQQQMH
+2255 
-2262 QHQHQHST
+2262 
-2270 YYGEQQPQLQNH
+2270 
-2282 ILSAG
+2282 
-2287 SSNSSSNYAGN
+2287 
-2298 ISPPLATQSTS
+2298 
-2309 SSASSSVTS
+2309 
-2318 QPASSSSLSSLA
+2318 
-2330 SQPTATRHHH
+2330 
-2340 QQQQQQQHQHAH
+2340 
-2352 SHTVTHQ
+2352 
-2359 HQHQHQRHIQKHHYH
+2359 
-2374 HQQQQQQQFQ
+2374 
-2384 QHYGMM
+2384 
-2390 NGNGNQMVNGGDG
+2390 GG
-2403 VGGVGGNSK
+2403 
-2412 STPQN
+2412 
-2417 FTMSNSSHQQHFV
+2417 
-2430 GNAGDMN
+2430 
-2437 GSNAFNQYM
+2437 
-2446 RASGAMM
+2446 
-2453 NGGHQNSIAVEYH
+2453 
-2466 THTHTH
+2466 
-2472 SIGVGGAVIGATNN
+2472 
-2486 NSLTLNNN
+2486 
-2494 NNCINNA
+2494 
-2501 ISAHSTLRD
+2501 
-2510 VGVGVGRDGVGCTS
+2510 GRQ
-2524 DIVSAGDT
+2524 
-2532 KLPYKNNGL
+2532 
-2541 NNNYRYNGHN
+2541 
-2551 NIGTGTRTIQDGDYE
+2551 IQDSDYE

-2590 IKSNKAT
+2590 IKANQ
-2597 ATNTTTTMNKTAKT
+2597 TTT
-2611 KNFKSTSIITTNLTT
+2611 I
-2626 ATTTTISLP
+2626 ATTTTTTTTTHITNNNTKTTTSNAP
-2635 QSKQISK
+2635 TATIKIQQ
-2642 LQPQPLSP
+2642 QPLSP
-2650 PKPVLPKKLP
+2650 PKPLVPQKLP

-2685 GEILADDNKPNNS
+2685 SEILIDDHKPSHS

-2711 AGVQATAGGLLSGG
+2711 AAVQAASAGIVVGLVDNGG
-2725 MSAVDGKM
+2725 NVIADKHDPSHHNQQQQQQQA
-2733 RDIDGIQQHH
+2733 GIMGQ
-2743 VHQQQ
+2743 QQQ
-2748 HQQQHH
+2748 H
-2754 QQQQT
+2754 
-2759 TIAHGQP
+2759 GSL
-2766 QQQMQAHHGHQ
+2766 GHS
-2777 LMNAAGGG
+2777 
-2785 GGNERGD
+2785 ERGD

-2802 VPDSYAATA
+2802 VPDGYGGAGS
-2811 SGASSAGV
+2811 SGVNSGQGQGV
-2819 ATAAGNVSQR
+2819 PSNQR
-2829 GTTRSDELQ
+2829 PRPEELP
-2838 MKPPLVGQLPMT
+2838 MKAPALVAQLPLT
-2850 TPSREASLTQKLEVA
+2850 TPSREASLTQKLEIA
-2865 LGPVCPLLREVMVDF
+2865 LGPVCPLLREIMVDF

-3032 ACSAVQKQTFWKLDA
+3032 SSSTSSGGAIVGAVQKSPYWKLDA

-3069 ATLKAAIENGGPED
+3069 ATLKAALENGGPED
-3083 AIMQTRDEFHTQI
+3083 AILQTRDEFHTQI
-3096 AVSRSHQSTQ
+3096 AVSRSHPSGQ
-3106 HTADLLD
+3106 HNGELLD

-3135 TKAKLVAPGVVAP
+3135 TKARLIAPGLVAP

-3153 TSTEMFFEVDEDH
+3153 TSTEMFFEVDEEH
-3166 PEFQKIDPEV
+3166 PEFQKIDGEV

-3292 DLNQYPVF
+3292 DLNQYPIF
-3300 PWVLTNYDTKELDLS
+3300 PWVLTNYESKDLDLS

-3335 EYFEERYESWVS
+3335 AYFEERYESWDS

-3359 STSSFTLNWLVRVEP
+3359 STAAFTLNWLVRVEP

-3389 PDRLFSSIS
+3389 PDRLFSSVS

-3419 FLPEIFYN
+3419 FLPEMFYN

-3441 VNDVELPP
+3441 VDDIELPP
-3449 WSKSPEEFVRINR
+3449 WAKSPEEFVRINR

-3502 YEGSVDLDAISDP
+3502 YEGSVDLDGVLDP

-3552 MFSAMPDDLCMS
+3552 MFSAMPEDLCQM
-3564 LKFYQNSPIIH
+3564 LKFYQNSPVIH

-3619 PQSPGSNLPLT
+3619 PQSPGSNQPLT
-3630 IDPVLSAAQNTGHN
+3630 IDPVLAVHGTNNNSNAAS
-3644 NPMNRRHL
+3644 RRHL

-3705 VVTCLARS
+3705 VVTCMARS

-3778 GSTNGPVLIHTTF
+3778 GSSNGPVLIHTTF

-3796 SLDPPMDFYSP
+3796 SLDPPAEFHSP
-3807 ELIAMS
+3807 ELITMS
-3813 REGFIVVNYDKGNVA
+3813 REGFIVINYDKGNVA

-3877 LYAFPACNAAIRS
+3877 LYAFPACNAGIRS

>member
-1 MADII
+1 MDSLERIMRAAPLP
-6 RPPFSEIK
+6 RALS
-14 RPDEIVRMTTA
+14 
-25 DNLKFAV
+25 
-32 LIGLIEVGQV
+32 
-42 TNREV
+42 
-47 VNTVLHLLVG
+47 VNTATTKGQQRALVHASLAAATVGRKGRHLTGTFCLTGDTMEGIIQCLVFLKAFSLVG

-378 YLNLPDNHKRVSHN
+378 YLNLPDNHKRV
-392 NVITNKSTTVLLA
+392 
-405 EQEVEAIDWADEKLD
+405 
-420 LSAAFAKIR
+420 
-429 AVLSARNASA
+429 
-439 NAVLNALGGV
+439 
-449 VVDQTAGGAT
+449 
-459 VAGTST
+459 
-465 TPSSAST
+465 
-472 NAVNNNAG
+472 
-480 GSNATTANTNNSNQY
+480 
-495 GDGGASAGV
+495 
-504 NSNDNNKI
+504 
-512 ISDPLCHLPTG
+512 
-523 NTSFEQLR
+523 
-531 RISSTSTTGLE
+531 
-542 LLRGYS
+542 
-548 SQTEEISQ
+548 
-556 LKAVLYDG
+556 LYDG

-645 IKRDQTLCSK
+645 IKRDPTLCSK

-713 LSANSDLLLKQLSV
+713 LSANSDLLLKQ
-727 ALRFPNK
+727 
-734 KLFCFSFLTWQLLD
+734 LFCFSFLTWQLLD

-801 YYWVVNPRAKSGIIP
+801 YYWVVNPRAKSGIVP

-835 ILLFLKQLIMIGNGV
+835 ILLFLKQLIMIGQGV

-896 YGVRSIFKLLAAESQ
+896 HGVRTIFKLLAAESQ

-945 LSERLLLYE
+945 LAERLLLYE
-954 ESLSLPTYNILY
+954 ESLSMPTYNVLY
-966 EIMTEHISQQILY
+966 EIMTEHISQHIMY
-979 TRHPEAE
+979 NRHPEPE

-991 ENPMV
+991 ENPMM
-996 LKIIATL
+996 LKVVATL

-1121 TDNITDPALRQA
+1121 TDQITDPALRQA
-1133 RPISTISGWEREEQQ
+1133 RPISTISGWEREEM
-1148 QQQHHHHPHTQR
+1148 QQQHGVGV
-1160 QPQEQLEQTHVHTH
+1160 VHNAT
-1174 QHHRHAALASPVAQE
+1174 SVA
-1189 SQVKDAESVGSL
+1189 SL
-1201 EDVPPVEEEIAL
+1201 EDVPPVEEEVEEM
-1213 SDMETTTNEVTVI
+1213 DMEE
-1226 NAVNESTNLDS
+1226 ESTHQDEEVEHNIEE
-1237 TANEKASGD
+1237 TKCACANEDTHSCEKPLDQGQVLGD
-1246 AELLKE
+1246 KVEMEVESKDE
-1252 TSNVSNDDLTKPK
+1252 TAAIKSSISN
-1265 ISSISDVYNEH
+1265 ISDVYNEH

-1281 IVTSIVESPAVA
+1281 LVVSSVQ
-1293 VTCNGGASSSS
+1293 CNGNASSTNTSVN
-1304 TPASASST
+1304 TT
-1312 PAKTAAT
+1312 PAKTIVAPTDAQPGPVAGGPEALKKTLNIDDLEELELENAKAAT
-1319 ANGGQEA
+1319 AAVEDVEA
-1326 LSQTLNIKPEDLEEI
+1326 H
-1341 ELATAKIAAGTTND
+1341 
-1355 AELVEQVLQ
+1355 VEQVLQ
-1364 SSEKALQDC
+1364 SSEKVLQEC
-1373 KIIADEMQ
+1373 KLVADELQ
-1381 EASSVLKDEEIELAV
+1381 EASSVIKDEEIELAV
-1396 NEVVQGVLK
+1396 NEVVQGVLN
-1405 NEKKQATKDLMAEET
+1405 NEKKQIKEPSLET
-1420 LVTSNDDT
+1420 TDT
-1428 KKNEEDNVLL
+1428 KATEDNAIQDQPTEVDDQVSM
-1438 LNTKNLLNNNAV
+1438 LNTKNLLNNNV
-1450 ERKTI
+1450 
-1455 TTTNDN
+1455 TTETETLRNVDDTTSSAPEINANDNVSTETTQNDN
-1461 TNTTNIKEVNANSEP
+1461 TIIPPTKIDEETKKTEQTQETKSENLLNNNQMPSEIPKDIQVDSAQVTKSEVVVGEVEKPVAKP
-1476 NENFNE
+1476 NELVE
-1482 IRTTTNKAVT
+1482 
-1492 DLHAEA
+1492 
-1498 VSVIDMQQKT
+1498 
-1508 EENDYKKATKNN
+1508 
-1520 INNSSSTNTAA
+1520 
-1531 PLEEQKISKLA
+1531 LE
-1542 IVVAKEH
+1542 
-1549 EHENDLMDV
+1549 V
-1558 SSSLST
+1558 SSSLPT
-1564 TVETTEE
+1564 TITGETSEE
-1571 ISSLSPETTV
+1571 ISSLSPDTTISSPSMMDEASLLNLHDDTVTEDANMETV
-1581 SSASI
+1581 
-1586 PEDNLLG
+1586 
-1593 LNEATAH
+1593 
-1600 DNEKL
+1600 
-1605 SSETMTM
+1605 
-1612 VKDIVDNL
+1612 VKDIVDDL
-1620 IDKVIDA
+1620 IDRVIE
-1627 SVIAIEKD
+1627 EK
-1635 AACKETN
+1635 AAEETN
-1642 NNEIVDKVK
+1642 NNNVNKDQETKEIAPSDIEPEEFL
-1651 NDVNEEVDVS
+1651 NET
-1661 LRAKEIVEDVL
+1661 AKEIIEDVL
-1672 TSALD
+1672 LTAVEQAVSPQEEVEVTSQQ
-1677 KAAATE
+1677 KAEEVPSVETETPMAIEEDQNVAA
-1683 QTNAKE
+1683 
-1689 VAIIEDNT
+1689 
-1697 SSKEVATTTTTSTEQ
+1697 
-1712 ETQADIVQ
+1712 IVQ
-1720 TVVNDLL
+1720 TVVDDLVD
-1727 EQTVNAIE
+1727 QTVDSIVDTTIE
-1735 KSDELAGVVVPKVET
+1735 EHS
-1750 KAETMVGEETL
+1750 
-1761 LAPEVVEEAKELVAI
+1761 
-1776 SLPLTKEIDSTT
+1776 
-1788 QTTPKKQAHDI
+1788 
-1799 VGGEAVDLEN
+1799 
-1809 VEVIEDLVEQTEEE
+1809 VIEDINAQVEDLKIIDHAEEE
-1823 TQTTQ
+1823 TQTSVEDLQQQSQVPQSIECVEDDEYVETAGINQHEQQTQ
-1828 EELLESAA
+1828 TLQSEEVVDIDES
-1836 ELEEEE
+1836 
-1842 QVKQST
+1842 QQSQEDHHQHQQQQS
-1848 ASTQVESNHFD
+1848 ASTQVENQHFD
-1859 TKHSHQSQQAKQQH
+1859 NDKMPATHP
-1873 QQQQHQRSKSGS
+1873 QQQQQQQPQQQQTQQQQQQPSHQRSKSGS

-2059 NVGAMARDVSGAAH
+2059 NVGAMARDVPGAAH

-2087 IVESLT
+2087 IVESIT

-2156 PQIQRQSPVMQRSA
+2156 PQIQRQSPVMQRS
-2170 AGRPLFPQWSHHV
+2170 S
-2183 YPQFLPS
+2183 
-2190 NSHQNHMLSTTST
+2190 
-2203 TTTNMQQQ
+2203 
-2211 HTQTTLHHHY
+2211 
-2221 YHQQQTQQISSPPHH
+2221 
-2236 QQQLTQHHNYT
+2236 
-2247 HHYASIQQ
+2247 
-2255 QQQQQMH
+2255 
-2262 QHQHQHST
+2262 
-2270 YYGEQQPQLQNH
+2270 
-2282 ILSAG
+2282 
-2287 SSNSSSNYAGN
+2287 
-2298 ISPPLATQSTS
+2298 
-2309 SSASSSVTS
+2309 
-2318 QPASSSSLSSLA
+2318 
-2330 SQPTATRHHH
+2330 
-2340 QQQQQQQHQHAH
+2340 
-2352 SHTVTHQ
+2352 
-2359 HQHQHQRHIQKHHYH
+2359 
-2374 HQQQQQQQFQ
+2374 
-2384 QHYGMM
+2384 
-2390 NGNGNQMVNGGDG
+2390 GGG
-2403 VGGVGGNSK
+2403 
-2412 STPQN
+2412 
-2417 FTMSNSSHQQHFV
+2417 
-2430 GNAGDMN
+2430 
-2437 GSNAFNQYM
+2437 
-2446 RASGAMM
+2446 
-2453 NGGHQNSIAVEYH
+2453 
-2466 THTHTH
+2466 
-2472 SIGVGGAVIGATNN
+2472 
-2486 NSLTLNNN
+2486 
-2494 NNCINNA
+2494 
-2501 ISAHSTLRD
+2501 
-2510 VGVGVGRDGVGCTS
+2510 
-2524 DIVSAGDT
+2524 
-2532 KLPYKNNGL
+2532 
-2541 NNNYRYNGHN
+2541 
-2551 NIGTGTRTIQDGDYE
+2551 RTIQDGDYE

-2590 IKSNKAT
+2590 IKS
-2597 ATNTTTTMNKTAKT
+2597 
-2611 KNFKSTSIITTNLTT
+2611 
-2626 ATTTTISLP
+2626 
-2635 QSKQISK
+2635 
-2642 LQPQPLSP
+2642 
-2650 PKPVLPKKLP
+2650 
-2660 KSVDS
+2660 DS
-2665 DVGSLNMNST
+2665 ECNSLNMNST

-2685 GEILADDNKPNNS
+2685 SEIMVDDNKPINS

-2711 AGVQATAGGLLSGG
+2711 ASVQATATGIIMPGGGSGSG
-2725 MSAVDGKM
+2725 VDGKM
-2733 RDIDGIQQHH
+2733 RGDDSGMHSVHAAHMQHS
-2743 VHQQQ
+2743 Q
-2748 HQQQHH
+2748 H
-2754 QQQQT
+2754 
-2759 TIAHGQP
+2759 GSV
-2766 QQQMQAHHGHQ
+2766 
-2777 LMNAAGGG
+2777 
-2785 GGNERGD
+2785 NERGD

-2802 VPDSYAATA
+2802 VPDGYAN
-2811 SGASSAGV
+2811 ASSGSGNS
-2819 ATAAGNVSQR
+2819 GNVGVQR
-2829 GTTRSDELQ
+2829 GSRPDDLP

-2865 LGPVCPLLREVMVDF
+2865 LGPVCPLLREIMVDF
-2880 APFLSKTLVGSHG
+2880 AHYLSKTLVGSHG

-3032 ACSAVQKQTFWKLDA
+3032 SSGAVQKQTYWKLDA

-3069 ATLKAAIENGGPED
+3069 ATLKAALENGGPED

-3096 AVSRSHQSTQ
+3096 AVSRAHQATQ

-3135 TKAKLVAPGVVAP
+3135 TKAKLIAPGLVAP

-3166 PEFQKIDPEV
+3166 PEFQKIEPEV

-3292 DLNQYPVF
+3292 DLNQYPIF
-3300 PWVLTNYDTKELDLS
+3300 PWVLTNYETKDLDLS

-3335 EYFEERYESWVS
+3335 AYFEERYESWES

-3359 STSSFTLNWLVRVEP
+3359 STASFTLNWLVRVEP

-3389 PDRLFSSIS
+3389 PDRLFSSVN

-3419 FLPEIFYN
+3419 FLPEMFYN

-3449 WSKSPEEFVRINR
+3449 WAKTPEEFVRINR

-3478 DLIFGYK
+3478 DLVFGYK

-3491 IRATN
+3491 VRATN

-3502 YEGSVDLDAISDP
+3502 YEGSVDLDGIADP

-3552 MFSAMPDDLCMS
+3552 MFSAMPDDLCQI

-3609 SVQSPSYAES
+3609 SVQSPSYAD
-3619 PQSPGSNLPLT
+3619 SNQQQGAVKPLA
-3630 IDPVLSAAQNTGHN
+3630 IDPVLTAAQNTTHN

-3667 VTTVDSRFLIA
+3667 VVTVDSRFLIA
-3678 CGFWDNSFRVFATE
+3678 CGFWDNSFRVFNTE
-3692 TAKIVQIVFGHFG
+3692 SAKIVQIVFGHFG

-3796 SLDPPMDFYSP
+3796 SLDAPMDFHSP

-3828 AYTINGKKL
+3828 AYTINGKEL

-3877 LYAFPACNAAIRS
+3877 LYAFPACNAGIRS

-3904 STGSIIVFHID
+3904 STGSIVVFHID

>member
-1 MADII
+1 MDSIERII
-6 RPPFSEIK
+6 RANPLPANLPNGNGQNSRRALVHASLATAVGRKGRHLTGTFCLTGDTMEGIIQCLVFLKAFS
-14 RPDEIVRMTTA
+14 
-25 DNLKFAV
+25 
-32 LIGLIEVGQV
+32 
-42 TNREV
+42 
-47 VNTVLHLLVG
+47 LVG

-117 HVLVRLQRS
+117 HVLMRLQRA

-148 KELKLLFGTMKAVN
+148 KELKLLFGAMKAVN

-194 KGSAMVLPPLAKWP
+194 KGSGIVLPPLAKWP

-308 STEMAWFVSTNDPF
+308 STEMAWFVSANDPF

-340 GQMSAIYLFSEA
+340 GQMAAIYLFSEA

-378 YLNLPDNHKRVSHN
+378 YLNLPDNHKRVSVATASSDDPITSTASCSTSIAGD
-392 NVITNKSTTVLLA
+392 VIDNT
-405 EQEVEAIDWADEKLD
+405 ID
-420 LSAAFAKIR
+420 LSSIAA
-429 AVLSARNASA
+429 
-439 NAVLNALGGV
+439 LNAFLPNIAAIPTTDTGV
-449 VVDQTAGGAT
+449 AT
-459 VAGTST
+459 I
-465 TPSSAST
+465 PNSSLNANQSVIDEHNFAS
-472 NAVNNNAG
+472 
-480 GSNATTANTNNSNQY
+480 
-495 GDGGASAGV
+495 
-504 NSNDNNKI
+504 
-512 ISDPLCHLPTG
+512 
-523 NTSFEQLR
+523 
-531 RISSTSTTGLE
+531 
-542 LLRGYS
+542 
-548 SQTEEISQ
+548 
-556 LKAVLYDG
+556 VLYDG

-609 AVVTHSIHCTLNS
+609 AIVTHSIHCTLNS

-634 QLDMAHEGISD
+634 QLDMPYDGCSD
-645 IKRDQTLCSK
+645 IKRDPALCSK

-664 ETSQTVQQH
+664 ESSQTVQQH

-690 SREHLTLEVLGSFLN
+690 SREHLTLEVLSSFLS

-713 LSANSDLLLKQLSV
+713 LSANSDLLLKQL
-727 ALRFPNK
+727 
-734 KLFCFSFLTWQLLD
+734 FCFSFLTWQLLD
-748 HVLFNPALWIYTP
+748 HVLFNPSLWIYTP

-787 RVSTVLQTVHTLKY
+787 RVSTVLQTIHTLKF
-801 YYWVVNPRAKSGIIP
+801 YYWVVNPRAKSGIVP

-826 KDILAIRAY
+826 KDILTIRAY

-896 YGVRSIFKLLAAESQ
+896 QGVRSIFKLLAAESQ

-925 SRSTYKRKYD
+925 SRSTHKRKYD

-945 LSERLLLYE
+945 LAERLLLYE
-954 ESLSLPTYNILY
+954 ESLSLPTYNVIY
-966 EIMTEHISQQILY
+966 EIMTEHISQQVLY
-979 TRHPEAE
+979 TRHPEPE
-986 SHYRL
+986 SHFRL
-991 ENPMV
+991 ENPMI
-996 LKIIATL
+996 LKVVATL

-1010 ESLIEVKKLFLSD
+1010 EQLLEVKKLFLSD
-1023 MTLLCNSNRENR
+1023 MTLLCNNNRENR

-1058 TEEQKISDM
+1058 SEEQKISDM

-1076 HHAIKY
+1076 HHAIKH

-1112 MYEHYERQR
+1112 MYEHYERHR
-1121 TDNITDPALRQA
+1121 TDNITDPALRRA
-1133 RPISTISGWEREEQQ
+1133 HPISTISGWDRDHDQSTESSVKNGQ
-1148 QQQHHHHPHTQR
+1148 
-1160 QPQEQLEQTHVHTH
+1160 
-1174 QHHRHAALASPVAQE
+1174 AL
-1189 SQVKDAESVGSL
+1189 
-1201 EDVPPVEEEIAL
+1201 
-1213 SDMETTTNEVTVI
+1213 
-1226 NAVNESTNLDS
+1226 
-1237 TANEKASGD
+1237 NEKAITSTQTNETQPERSYKVSKSEQTDDENVVGLENVKCICEENANQD
-1246 AELLKE
+1246 EANLSNNVDTAKE
-1252 TSNVSNDDLTKPK
+1252 PSAQILNSTESNKPVQS
-1265 ISSISDVYNEH
+1265 ISSISQVYNEQLTGKSIVFNGDSEH
-1276 IKSEV
+1276 AFDDDATHCTPTKPVNASGDGGDFDDGSTSGSAALRKTLEMDSYDINEDNKEIVDEIVEEILTKSE
-1281 IVTSIVESPAVA
+1281 
-1293 VTCNGGASSSS
+1293 
-1304 TPASASST
+1304 
-1312 PAKTAAT
+1312 
-1319 ANGGQEA
+1319 
-1326 LSQTLNIKPEDLEEI
+1326 TLLDDCKRSLDENHQHLEET
-1341 ELATAKIAAGTTND
+1341 ETT
-1355 AELVEQVLQ
+1355 
-1364 SSEKALQDC
+1364 SSPV
-1373 KIIADEMQ
+1373 I
-1381 EASSVLKDEEIELAV
+1381 KDEEIEHAV
-1396 NEVVQGVLK
+1396 SEVVKGVRNIERKVKRDSENDSDLSAIEMGLK
-1405 NEKKQATKDLMAEET
+1405 INREQLNVQRSTISPNNVSSGVQNENQKAEILLSNVAINDKDI
-1420 LVTSNDDT
+1420 SS
-1428 KKNEEDNVLL
+1428 DNVEIDR
-1438 LNTKNLLNNNAV
+1438 V
-1450 ERKTI
+1450 PEKT
-1455 TTTNDN
+1455 T
-1461 TNTTNIKEVNANSEP
+1461 VVPNSEEIKDIVTTIVNDVIENCVNQTNQTATDIGDVCD
-1476 NENFNE
+1476 NEM
-1482 IRTTTNKAVT
+1482 NKM
-1492 DLHAEA
+1492 
-1498 VSVIDMQQKT
+1498 SIID
-1508 EENDYKKATKNN
+1508 N
-1520 INNSSSTNTAA
+1520 INNNSSDVATND
-1531 PLEEQKISKLA
+1531 SNDNA
-1542 IVVAKEH
+1542 I
-1549 EHENDLMDV
+1549 
-1558 SSSLST
+1558 
-1564 TVETTEE
+1564 
-1571 ISSLSPETTV
+1571 
-1581 SSASI
+1581 
-1586 PEDNLLG
+1586 
-1593 LNEATAH
+1593 
-1600 DNEKL
+1600 
-1605 SSETMTM
+1605 
-1612 VKDIVDNL
+1612 IVDTITQMTEIVGTLNAPTSESFP
-1620 IDKVIDA
+1620 IDD
-1627 SVIAIEKD
+1627 
-1635 AACKETN
+1635 ETN
-1642 NNEIVDKVK
+1642 EDIIKGIVNEIVDKCVESETNAATD
-1651 NDVNEEVDVS
+1651 NDNNNNNNNSEEDTMPNNARS
-1661 LRAKEIVEDVL
+1661 EAFIADTMSESPDGEQPTTEDNAKF
-1672 TSALD
+1672 TSATAEVAD
-1677 KAAATE
+1677 NDDDDDTN
-1683 QTNAKE
+1683 QTNENRNIKP
-1689 VAIIEDNT
+1689 NRSQGT
-1697 SSKEVATTTTTSTEQ
+1697 SIST
-1712 ETQADIVQ
+1712 
-1720 TVVNDLL
+1720 
-1727 EQTVNAIE
+1727 
-1735 KSDELAGVVVPKVET
+1735 
-1750 KAETMVGEETL
+1750 
-1761 LAPEVVEEAKELVAI
+1761 
-1776 SLPLTKEIDSTT
+1776 
-1788 QTTPKKQAHDI
+1788 
-1799 VGGEAVDLEN
+1799 
-1809 VEVIEDLVEQTEEE
+1809 
-1823 TQTTQ
+1823 
-1828 EELLESAA
+1828 
-1836 ELEEEE
+1836 
-1842 QVKQST
+1842 
-1848 ASTQVESNHFD
+1848 STQVENNHFD
-1859 TKHSHQSQQAKQQH
+1859 QRQN
-1873 QQQQHQRSKSGS
+1873 RSKSS
-1885 TRPMF
+1885 SNRPMF
-1890 SPGPTRPPFRI
+1890 SPGPSRPPFRI

-1930 HSTKSVLDFV
+1930 HSTKTVLDFV

-1978 SPNSELDVLEP
+1978 SPNNELDCIEP

-2012 IFATSLNFG
+2012 IFASSLNFS

-2059 NVGAMARDVSGAAH
+2059 SNGGLPRDVPGAAH

-2087 IVESLT
+2087 IVESIT
-2093 GQLSPVKDPEKL
+2093 GPLSPVKDVEKL

-2114 RAVIYRDVEETKQA
+2114 RAVVYRDVDETKQA

-2156 PQIQRQSPVMQRSA
+2156 TSVRASPVAQRIPQNQETSA
-2170 AGRPLFPQWSHHV
+2170 RPLFPQWSHHV
-2183 YPQFLPS
+2183 YPQFLPG
-2190 NSHQNHMLSTTST
+2190 SHPNYQNA
-2203 TTTNMQQQ
+2203 TN
-2211 HTQTTLHHHY
+2211 
-2221 YHQQQTQQISSPPHH
+2221 I
-2236 QQQLTQHHNYT
+2236 HHN
-2247 HHYASIQQ
+2247 H
-2255 QQQQQMH
+2255 
-2262 QHQHQHST
+2262 
-2270 YYGEQQPQLQNH
+2270 
-2282 ILSAG
+2282 
-2287 SSNSSSNYAGN
+2287 
-2298 ISPPLATQSTS
+2298 
-2309 SSASSSVTS
+2309 
-2318 QPASSSSLSSLA
+2318 
-2330 SQPTATRHHH
+2330 R
-2340 QQQQQQQHQHAH
+2340 
-2352 SHTVTHQ
+2352 
-2359 HQHQHQRHIQKHHYH
+2359 QR
-2374 HQQQQQQQFQ
+2374 
-2384 QHYGMM
+2384 
-2390 NGNGNQMVNGGDG
+2390 N
-2403 VGGVGGNSK
+2403 
-2412 STPQN
+2412 
-2417 FTMSNSSHQQHFV
+2417 
-2430 GNAGDMN
+2430 
-2437 GSNAFNQYM
+2437 
-2446 RASGAMM
+2446 
-2453 NGGHQNSIAVEYH
+2453 
-2466 THTHTH
+2466 
-2472 SIGVGGAVIGATNN
+2472 
-2486 NSLTLNNN
+2486 
-2494 NNCINNA
+2494 
-2501 ISAHSTLRD
+2501 
-2510 VGVGVGRDGVGCTS
+2510 
-2524 DIVSAGDT
+2524 
-2532 KLPYKNNGL
+2532 
-2541 NNNYRYNGHN
+2541 
-2551 NIGTGTRTIQDGDYE
+2551 IQDGDYE
-2566 IIVVDENNPSVLAD
+2566 VIVVDENNSSVLAD
-2580 NDSHSSGPPS
+2580 DSHSSGPPS
-2590 IKSNKAT
+2590 IKPAT
-2597 ATNTTTTMNKTAKT
+2597 ITKQVSSPTLVVPASTN
-2611 KNFKSTSIITTNLTT
+2611 I
-2626 ATTTTISLP
+2626 
-2635 QSKQISK
+2635 
-2642 LQPQPLSP
+2642 QPLSP
-2650 PKPVLPKKLP
+2650 PKPFPIAPLPANITANTTTK

-2665 DVGSLNMNST
+2665 DGASLNMNST
-2675 ENEVPEVESS
+2675 ENDVHETSS
-2685 GEILADDNKPNNS
+2685 EIMNDDNKPTNS

-2711 AGVQATAGGLLSGG
+2711 GS
-2725 MSAVDGKM
+2725 DRI
-2733 RDIDGIQQHH
+2733 RDIEGNIHH
-2743 VHQQQ
+2743 LQ
-2748 HQQQHH
+2748 
-2754 QQQQT
+2754 
-2759 TIAHGQP
+2759 
-2766 QQQMQAHHGHQ
+2766 
-2777 LMNAAGGG
+2777 
-2785 GGNERGD
+2785 RGE

-2802 VPDSYAATA
+2802 VPDSYTMNT
-2811 SGASSAGV
+2811 S
-2819 ATAAGNVSQR
+2819 
-2829 GTTRSDELQ
+2829 RSHRPEDMQ
-2838 MKPPLVGQLPMT
+2838 IKPPLVGQLPLS

-2865 LGPVCPLLREVMVDF
+2865 LGPVCPLLREIMVDF

-2893 QELLMEG
+2893 QELLLEG

-2906 KNSHSVVELV
+2906 KNSQSVVELV

-2970 DDVLKHADFESQCA
+2970 DDVLKHAEFESQCA

-3019 RNIMCNRHGAWGD
+3019 RNIMCNKHGAWGET
-3032 ACSAVQKQTFWKLDA
+3032 SGTVTKQIFWKLDA

-3052 RRRKR
+3052 RRKRR

-3063 GSSHPQ
+3063 GSTHPQ
-3069 ATLKAAIENGGPED
+3069 AALKAALENGAPDD
-3083 AIMQTRDEFHTQI
+3083 AISQAREEFHSQI
-3096 AVSRSHQSTQ
+3096 ANTRSQ
-3106 HTADLLD
+3106 HATAHNGDLLD

-3135 TKAKLVAPGVVAP
+3135 TKAKLIAPGLVAR

-3153 TSTEMFFEVDEDH
+3153 TSTEMYFEVDEDCE
-3166 PEFQKIDPEV
+3166 EFQKIDTEV
-3176 LKYCDHLHGKWYFS
+3176 IKYCDHLHGKWYFS
-3190 EVRAIFSRRYL
+3190 EVRAVFSRRYL
-3201 LQNVALEIFL
+3201 LQNIALEIFL

-3292 DLNQYPVF
+3292 DLNQYPIF
-3300 PWVLTNYDTKELDLS
+3300 PWVLTNYDSKELDLS
-3315 LPSNYRDLSKPI
+3315 QPSNYRDLSKPI

-3335 EYFEERYESWVS
+3335 EYFEERYESWEN

-3359 STSSFTLNWLVRVEP
+3359 STAAFVLNWLIRIEP
-3374 FTTMFLALQGGKFDY
+3374 FTTMFLALQGGKFDH
-3389 PDRLFSSIS
+3389 PDRLFSSVT
-3398 LSWKNCQRDT
+3398 LAWKNCQRDT
-3408 SDVKELIPEWY
+3408 SDVKELVPEWY
-3419 FLPEIFYN
+3419 FLPEMFYN
-3427 SSGYRLGHREDGAL
+3427 SSSYRLGTREDGVT

-3449 WSKSPEEFVRINR
+3449 WAKSPEEFVRINR

-3491 IRATN
+3491 VRATN

-3502 YEGSVDLDAISDP
+3502 YEGSVELDTITDIVMKEAI
-3515 VMREAVENQI
+3515 ENQI

-3552 MFSAMPDDLCMS
+3552 MFSAMPDDVCMS
-3564 LKFYQNSPIIH
+3564 MKFHLNSPIIH
-3575 ISANTYPQLSLPS
+3575 ISANTYPQLPLPS

-3601 RWNCNYTA
+3601 RWNCNYTGA
-3609 SVQSPSYAES
+3609 VQGPSYAES
-3619 PQSPGSNLPLT
+3619 NQNQNANLPLT
-3630 IDPVLSAAQNTGHN
+3630 MDPVLLQTNGNNTAV
-3644 NPMNRRHL
+3644 RRHL
-3652 GDNFSQMLK
+3652 GDNFSQKLK
-3661 IRSNCF
+3661 IRASCF

-3678 CGFWDNSFRVFATE
+3678 CGFWDNSFRVYLTE
-3692 TAKIVQIVFGHFG
+3692 TAKIVQIVFGHFD
-3705 VVTCLARS
+3705 VVSCLSRS

-3745 GEGDVPT
+3745 GEGEVPT

-3764 TSVVISAELGLVVS
+3764 SAVVISAELGLVVS
-3778 GSTNGPVLIHTTF
+3778 GSINGPVLIHTTF

-3796 SLDPPMDFYSP
+3796 SLEPPTEFVSP
-3807 ELIAMS
+3807 ELISMS
-3813 REGFIVVNYDKGNVA
+3813 REGFIVVSYDKGNVA
-3828 AYTINGKKL
+3828 AYTINGKRL
-3837 RHETHN
+3837 RHESHN
-3843 DNLQCMLLSRD
+3843 DNLQSMILSRD

-3877 LYAFPACNAAIRS
+3877 LYAFPACSSGIRS

-3904 STGSIIVFHID
+3904 ATGSIIVFHID